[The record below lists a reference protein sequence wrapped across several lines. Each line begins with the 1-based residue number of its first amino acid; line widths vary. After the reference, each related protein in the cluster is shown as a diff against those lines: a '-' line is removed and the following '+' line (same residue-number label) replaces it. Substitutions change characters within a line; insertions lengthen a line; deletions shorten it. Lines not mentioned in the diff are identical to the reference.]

1 MEQPGMLPSGDFPVR
16 GCRGQIRAYI
26 KRGRRNTHVPDLVF
40 PRRAAGQSGKHTPHY
55 GKEENAPLKT
65 RYKIL
70 ALVLALLCL
79 LSFPCPAVLAAEP
92 EGNEP
97 AEEAESSAEEV
108 PEEEAAE
115 EPEQT
120 APTVPLAKAPMLKAA
135 AATALITFDYVYDSA
150 GQYVYY
156 QHPFYYNGGPTGGY
170 GDMRLNDFA
179 NGQEAYCIEPGIML
193 AHGDVLR
200 SDVIDIWNSFSYE
213 QQNAIKLALLCGRAG
228 NSSNLPGTPSCQQT
242 ATQMLIWE
250 FITGARQPSP
260 PYARGNDE
268 IYTCLVS
275 NGQNAEIGQIYDTI
289 LSYMLSYMTLPSFMT
304 AVSASAPQ
312 EELSYDG
319 TTYSITL
326 TDTNSVIGNYSFSA
340 SDAVVSVEV
349 SGNQLILRSASP
361 ISAPVT
367 VVATRN
373 SAYTAA
379 STFTPYGSTTR
390 QDIVVGVEAV
400 GGMTGYLTLKANHKE
415 FRITVTKEDS
425 LTGMAQGD
433 GTLAGAV
440 YGLYHSDTLIET
452 CTTDA
457 NGQFTTG
464 YYEAGEGWTI
474 REIAPSPGYLL
485 DTTVYPVPATADQ
498 LPTIKNDLTLTVKE
512 NPILGQ
518 FSISKLA
525 VNSAAGTEAPET
537 GATFEV
543 FPKSAGSYDAA
554 AESERDI
561 LTCGEN
567 GTAQSKLLP
576 YGVYIVRQLSG
587 WKGYALDATLHEVNI
602 SSDGETVSIQL
613 RNEIFK
619 GSLTI
624 RKVDK
629 DTEQALLGARF
640 RLLDNAGNPF
650 AEGTTDESG
659 VLTFDNL
666 PFGDYYLEELEA
678 PNGYKIDRT
687 PYVFSVTADGQ
698 KIEIRRENTRIPGS
712 VTVAK
717 TDSSG
722 NPIPGAAFRLEYS
735 EDGEAWTPVFHADVP
750 AKEIGGCT
758 SEGLSDGMLITGADG
773 IAVFGGLRADKNVHY
788 RITENATVNGYVLLT
803 EPVEIGT
810 LPRENEE
817 SPIYDVS
824 VTVNNSPT
832 YLLPMTGGAGL
843 WPVLSAGF
851 AAACMGLF
859 LIIISKNKRR
869 DCMQ

>member
-1 MEQPGMLPSGDFPVR
+1 MEQHGTLPSGDFPVR

-26 KRGRRNTHVPDLVF
+26 KRGRRNTHVPNLVF
-40 PRRAAGQSGKHTPHY
+40 SRSTAGQSGRHTPHY
-55 GKEENAPLKT
+55 GKEENTPLKT
-65 RYKIL
+65 RYKIP
-70 ALVLALLCL
+70 ALILALLCL

-92 EGNEP
+92 EGD
-97 AEEAESSAEEV
+97 ESV
-108 PEEEAAE
+108 EEAAPSAEDVQE
-115 EPEQT
+115 EEGAEQPEL
-120 APTVPLAKAPMLKAA
+120 TVPLTKAPMLKAA

-200 SDVIDIWNSFSYE
+200 SDVIDVWNSFSYE

-228 NSSNLPGTPSCQQT
+228 NSSHLPGTPSCQQT

-250 FITGARQPSP
+250 LVTGARQPSP

-289 LSYMLSYMTLPSFMT
+289 LSYMLSYMTLPSFMS
-304 AVSASAPQ
+304 AVSTTAPQ
-312 EELSYDG
+312 EELPYDG
-319 TTYSITL
+319 STYSLTL
-326 TDTNSVIGNYSFSA
+326 TDTNNVIGNYSFSA
-340 SDAVVSVEV
+340 LDTAVSVEV

-361 ISAPVT
+361 LSAPVS

-415 FRITVTKEDS
+415 FRIAVTKEDG
-425 LTGMAQGD
+425 LTGIAQGD

-512 NPILGQ
+512 NPILGR

-543 FPKSAGSYDAA
+543 FPKSAGNYDAA
-554 AESERDI
+554 AETERDI
-561 LTCGEN
+561 LTCGED

-576 YGVYIVRQLSG
+576 YAVYIVRQLSG
-587 WKGYALDATLHEVNI
+587 WEGYALDTTRHEVNI

-678 PNGYKIDRT
+678 PDGYKADTT

-717 TDSSG
+717 TDSGG

-735 EDGEAWTPVFHADVP
+735 EDGESWTPVFHTEVP
-750 AKEIGGCT
+750 AKEVGGCT
-758 SEGLSDGMLITGADG
+758 SEGLSDGILITGDDG
-773 IAVFGGLRADKNVHY
+773 IAIFDGLRADKNVRY
-788 RITENATVNGYVLLT
+788 RITEIATVNGYVLLT
-803 EPVEIGT
+803 EPVELGT
-810 LPRENEE
+810 LPRENEDN
-817 SPIYDVS
+817 PIYDVS

>member
-1 MEQPGMLPSGDFPVR
+1 MEQPGTLPSGDFPVR

-26 KRGRRNTHVPDLVF
+26 KRGRRNTHVPDLFF
-40 PRRAAGQSGKHTPHY
+40 PRSAAGRIREHTPHY
-55 GKEENAPLKT
+55 GKEENTPLKT

-70 ALVLALLCL
+70 ALILALLCL

-92 EGNEP
+92 EGDEP
-97 AEEAESSAEEV
+97 AEEASAEEV
-108 PEEEAAE
+108 PEEEPAE

-120 APTVPLAKAPMLKAA
+120 TPTVPLAKAPMLKAA

-156 QHPFYYNGGPTGGY
+156 QHPFYYNGGPTGGN

-200 SDVIDIWNSFSYE
+200 SDVIDVWNSFSYE

-228 NSSNLPGTPSCQQT
+228 NSSRLPGTPSCQQT

-250 FITGARQPSP
+250 FVTGVRQPSP
-260 PYARGNDE
+260 PYTRSNDE

-289 LSYMLSYMTLPSFMT
+289 LSYMLSYMTLPSFMS
-304 AVSASAPQ
+304 AVSTTAPQ
-312 EELSYDG
+312 EELPYDG
-319 TTYSITL
+319 STYSLTL
-326 TDTNSVIGNYSFSA
+326 TDTNNVIGNYSFSA
-340 SDAVVSVEV
+340 SDTAVSVEV

-361 ISAPVT
+361 LSAPVT

-485 DTTVYPVPATADQ
+485 DTAVYPVPTAADQ
-498 LPTIKNDLTLTVKE
+498 LPSIKNDLTLTVKE
-512 NPILGQ
+512 TPILGRL
-518 FSISKLA
+518 SISKLA
-525 VNSAAGTEAPET
+525 ANSTAGTEAPE
-537 GATFEV
+537 AEASFEV
-543 FPKSAGSYDAA
+543 FLKSAGSYGAA
-554 AESERDI
+554 AETERDI

-576 YGVYIVRQLSG
+576 YGVYIVRQMSG
-587 WKGYALDATLHEVNI
+587 WDGYVLDTTLHEVSI
-602 SSDGETVSIQL
+602 SSDGETVSLQL

-619 GSLTI
+619 GLLTI
-624 RKVDK
+624 QKMDK
-629 DTEQALLGARF
+629 NTGQALPGARF
-640 RLLDNAGNPF
+640 RLLDSTGNPF
-650 AEGTTDESG
+650 AEGMTDANGILVFE
-659 VLTFDNL
+659 NI

-678 PNGYKIDRT
+678 PDGYKADTT

-735 EDGEAWTPVFHADVP
+735 EDGEIWTPVFHSDVP
-750 AKEIGGCT
+750 AMEIGGCT
-758 SEGLSDGMLITGADG
+758 SEGLSDGMLITGAEG
-773 IAVFGGLRADKNVHY
+773 RAVFEGLRADKNVRY
-788 RITENATVNGYVLLT
+788 RITEIATVNGYVLLT
-803 EPVEIGT
+803 EPVELGT
-810 LPRENEE
+810 LPRESEE
-817 SPIYDVS
+817 STIYNVS
-824 VTVNNSPT
+824 VTISNSPT
-832 YLLPMTGGAGL
+832 YLLPMTGGTGL

-859 LIIISKNKRR
+859 LIAISKNKRR

>member
-1 MEQPGMLPSGDFPVR
+1 MEQRGTLPSGDFPVR

-26 KRGRRNTHVPDLVF
+26 KRGRRDTYVPNLVF
-40 PRRAAGQSGKHTPHY
+40 PRRAAGRIREHTPHY
-55 GKEENAPLKT
+55 GKEENTPLKT

-92 EGNEP
+92 EGD
-97 AEEAESSAEEV
+97 ESV
-108 PEEEAAE
+108 EEAAPSAEDVQE
-115 EPEQT
+115 EEGAEQPEQT
-120 APTVPLAKAPMLKAA
+120 IPLAKAPMLKAA

-200 SDVIDIWNSFSYE
+200 SDVIDVWNSFSYE

-228 NSSNLPGTPSCQQT
+228 NSSHLPGTPSCQQT

-250 FITGARQPSP
+250 FVTGARQPSP
-260 PYARGNDE
+260 PYTRGNDE

-304 AVSASAPQ
+304 AVSTTAPQ
-312 EELSYDG
+312 EELPYDG
-319 TTYSITL
+319 STYSLTL
-326 TDTNSVIGNYSFSA
+326 TDTNNVIGNYSFSA
-340 SDAVVSVEV
+340 SDTAVSVEV

-361 ISAPVT
+361 LSAPVT

-415 FRITVTKEDS
+415 FRITVTKEDG
-425 LTGMAQGD
+425 LTGTAQGD

-440 YGLYHSDTLIET
+440 YGLYHGDTLIET

-543 FPKSAGSYDAA
+543 FPKSVGSYEAA

-576 YGVYIVRQLSG
+576 YGVYIIRQLSG
-587 WKGYALDATLHEVNI
+587 WEGYVLDTTLHEVNI
-602 SSDGETVSIQL
+602 TSDGETVSLSI
-613 RNEIFK
+613 RNEIYK

-624 RKVDK
+624 QKVDK
-629 DTEQALLGARF
+629 DSGQALPDARF
-640 RLLDNAGNPF
+640 RLLDSTGNPF
-650 AEGTTDESG
+650 AEGMTDTNGILLFE
-659 VLTFDNL
+659 NI

-678 PNGYKIDRT
+678 PDGYKADTT

-735 EDGEAWTPVFHADVP
+735 EDGETWMPVFYSDIP
-750 AKEIGGCT
+750 AKEVGGCT
-758 SEGLSDGMLITGADG
+758 SESLSDGMLITGDDG
-773 IAVFGGLRADKNVHY
+773 IAVFGGLRAGDGILY
-788 RITENATVNGYVLLT
+788 RVTEIATVNGYVLLT
-803 EPVEIGT
+803 EPVELGT
-810 LPRENEE
+810 LPRESEE
-817 SPIYDVS
+817 STIYNVS
-824 VTVNNSPT
+824 VTISNSPT
-832 YLLPMTGGAGL
+832 YLLPMTGGTGL

>member
-1 MEQPGMLPSGDFPVR
+1 MEQHGTLPSGDFPVR

-26 KRGRRNTHVPDLVF
+26 KRGRRNTHVPDLFF
-40 PRRAAGQSGKHTPHY
+40 PRSAAGRIYEHTPHY
-55 GKEENAPLKT
+55 GKEENTPLKT

-70 ALVLALLCL
+70 ALVLALFCL

-92 EGNEP
+92 EDGEL
-97 AEEAESSAEEV
+97 AEDAASSVEEAQGEEGTEQ
-108 PEEEAAE
+108 PEL
-115 EPEQT
+115 
-120 APTVPLAKAPMLKAA
+120 TVPLAKAPMLKAA

-200 SDVIDIWNSFSYE
+200 SDVIDVWNSFSYE

-250 FITGARQPSP
+250 FVTGARQPSP

-289 LSYMLSYMTLPSFMT
+289 LSYMLSYMTPPSFMS
-304 AVSASAPQ
+304 AVSTTAPQ
-312 EELSYDG
+312 EELPYDG
-319 TTYSITL
+319 STYSLTL
-326 TDTNSVIGNYSFSA
+326 TDTNNVIGNYSFSA
-340 SDAVVSVEV
+340 SDTAVSAEV
-349 SGNQLILRSASP
+349 SGNRLILRSTSP
-361 ISAPVT
+361 LSAPVT

-400 GGMTGYLTLKANHKE
+400 GGMTGYLTLKANRKE
-415 FRITVTKEDS
+415 FRITVTKEDGI
-425 LTGMAQGD
+425 TGTAQGD

-440 YGLYHSDTLIET
+440 YGLYHGDTLIET

-464 YYEAGEGWTI
+464 YYEAGDDWTI

-485 DTTVYPVPATADQ
+485 DTTVYPVSATADQ
-498 LPTIKNDLTLTVKE
+498 LPSIKNDLALTVKE
-512 NPILGQ
+512 TPILGRL
-518 FSISKLA
+518 SISKLA
-525 VNSAAGTEAPET
+525 VNSTAGTEAPET
-537 GATFEV
+537 GASFEV
-543 FPKSAGSYDAA
+543 FRKAAGSYDAA
-554 AESERDI
+554 AETERDV
-561 LTCGEN
+561 LTCGED
-567 GTAQSKLLP
+567 GVALSKMLP

-587 WKGYALDATLHEVNI
+587 WEGYVLDDTLHEVNI
-602 SSDGETVSIQL
+602 ASDGETVPIQL

-624 RKVDK
+624 QKVDK
-629 DTEQALLGARF
+629 DSGQALPGARF
-640 RLLDNAGNPF
+640 RLLDSAGNPF
-650 AEGTTDESG
+650 AEGTTDANGILVFE
-659 VLTFDNL
+659 NI
-666 PFGDYYLEELEA
+666 PFGNYYLEELEA
-678 PNGYKIDRT
+678 PDGYKADMT

-722 NPIPGAAFRLEYS
+722 APIPGAAFLLEYS
-735 EDGEAWTPVFHADVP
+735 EDGEIWTPVLHTDVP
-750 AKEIGGCT
+750 AKEVGGCT
-758 SEGLSDGMLITGADG
+758 SDGLSDGMLITGADG
-773 IAVFGGLRADKNVHY
+773 IAIFNGLRAGNGILY
-788 RITENATVNGYVLLT
+788 RVTEIATVNGYVLLT
-803 EPVEIGT
+803 EPVELGA
-810 LPRENEE
+810 LPRESEE
-817 SPIYDVS
+817 STIYDVS
-824 VTVNNSPT
+824 VTVSNAPT
-832 YLLPMTGGAGL
+832 YLLPMTGGTGL

-851 AAACMGLF
+851 AVACMGLF
-859 LIIISKNKRR
+859 LISVSKNKRR

>member
-26 KRGRRNTHVPDLVF
+26 ESERRNANVPDLVF
-40 PRRAAGQSGKHTPHY
+40 PRSAAGRIYEHTPHY
-55 GKEENAPLKT
+55 GKEENTPLKT

-92 EGNEP
+92 EGD
-97 AEEAESSAEEV
+97 ESV
-108 PEEEAAE
+108 EEAAPSAEDVQE
-115 EPEQT
+115 EEGAEQPEL
-120 APTVPLAKAPMLKAA
+120 TVPLTKAPMLKAA

-200 SDVIDIWNSFSYE
+200 SDVIDVWNSFSYE

-228 NSSNLPGTPSCQQT
+228 NSSHLPGTPSCQQT

-250 FITGARQPSP
+250 FVTGARQPSP
-260 PYARGNDE
+260 PYTRGNDE

-304 AVSASAPQ
+304 AVSSSAPQ

-326 TDTNSVIGNYSFSA
+326 TDTNNVIENYSFSA
-340 SDAVVSVEV
+340 SDTVVSVAV

-361 ISAPVT
+361 LSAPVS

-425 LTGMAQGD
+425 LTGMAQGN

-440 YGLYHSDTLIET
+440 YGLYHGDTLIET

-485 DTTVYPVPATADQ
+485 DMTVYPIPAATDQ
-498 LPTIKNDLTLTVKE
+498 LPSIKNDLTLTVKE
-512 NPILGQ
+512 TPIFGRL
-518 FSISKLA
+518 SISKLA

-543 FPKSAGSYDAA
+543 FPKSAGSYEAA

-587 WKGYALDATLHEVNI
+587 WEGYVIDPTLHEVNI
-602 SSDGETVSIQL
+602 SFDGETVSLAI

-629 DTEQALLGARF
+629 DSGQALPGARF
-640 RLLDNAGNPF
+640 RLLDSAGNPF
-650 AEGTTDESG
+650 AEGMTDANG
-659 VLTFDNL
+659 ILVFDNI
-666 PFGDYYLEELEA
+666 PFGDYYFEELEA
-678 PNGYKIDRT
+678 PDGYKADTT

-717 TDSSG
+717 TDSGG

-735 EDGEAWTPVFHADVP
+735 EDGESWTPAFHTEVP
-750 AKEIGGCT
+750 AKEVGGCT
-758 SEGLSDGMLITGADG
+758 SEGLSDGILITGDDG
-773 IAVFGGLRADKNVHY
+773 IAIFDGLRADKNVRY
-788 RITENATVNGYVLLT
+788 RITEIATVNGYVLLT
-803 EPVEIGT
+803 EPVELGT
-810 LPRENEE
+810 LPRENEDKL
-817 SPIYDVS
+817 IYDVS

-851 AAACMGLF
+851 AVACMGLF
-859 LIIISKNKRR
+859 LIIVSKNKRR

>member
-1 MEQPGMLPSGDFPVR
+1 MEQPGTLPSGDFPVR

-26 KRGRRNTHVPDLVF
+26 KRGRRNTHVPDLFF
-40 PRRAAGQSGKHTPHY
+40 PRRAAGRIREHTPHY
-55 GKEENAPLKT
+55 GKEENTPLKT

-70 ALVLALLCL
+70 ALVLALFCL

-92 EGNEP
+92 EGDESV
-97 AEEAESSAEEV
+97 EETAPSAEDV
-108 PEEEAAE
+108 QEEEGAE
-115 EPEQT
+115 QPELT
-120 APTVPLAKAPMLKAA
+120 IPLTKAPMLKAA

-200 SDVIDIWNSFSYE
+200 SDVIDVWNSFSYE

-228 NSSNLPGTPSCQQT
+228 NSTNLPGTPSCQQT

-250 FITGARQPSP
+250 FVTGARQPSP
-260 PYARGNDE
+260 PYTRGNDE

-304 AVSASAPQ
+304 AVSSSAPQ

-319 TTYSITL
+319 NTYSLAL
-326 TDTNSVIGNYSFSA
+326 TDTNNVTGNYSFAA
-340 SDAVVSVEV
+340 SDTAVSVAV

-361 ISAPVT
+361 LSAPVT

-440 YGLYHSDTLIET
+440 YGLYHGDTLIET

-485 DTTVYPVPATADQ
+485 DMTVYPVPATADQ

-512 NPILGQ
+512 NPILGR

-543 FPKSAGSYDAA
+543 FPKSAGSYEAA

-587 WKGYALDATLHEVNI
+587 WEGYVLDTTLHEVNI
-602 SSDGETVSIQL
+602 TSDGETVSLSI
-613 RNEIFK
+613 RNEIYK

-624 RKVDK
+624 QKVDK
-629 DTEQALLGARF
+629 DSGQALPDARF
-640 RLLDNAGNPF
+640 RLLDSTGNPF
-650 AEGTTDESG
+650 AEGMTDANGILLFE
-659 VLTFDNL
+659 NI

-678 PNGYKIDRT
+678 PDGYKADTT

-735 EDGEAWTPVFHADVP
+735 EDGETWMPVFYSDIP
-750 AKEIGGCT
+750 AKEVGGCT
-758 SEGLSDGMLITGADG
+758 SEGLSDGMLITGDDG
-773 IAVFGGLRADKNVHY
+773 IAVFGGLRAGDGILY
-788 RITENATVNGYVLLT
+788 RVTEIATVNGYVLLT
-803 EPVEIGT
+803 EPVELGT
-810 LPRENEE
+810 LPRENEDN
-817 SPIYDVS
+817 PIYDVS

>member
-1 MEQPGMLPSGDFPVR
+1 MEQPGTLPSGDFPVR

-26 KRGRRNTHVPDLVF
+26 KSERRNMHVPDLVF
-40 PRRAAGQSGKHTPHY
+40 PRSAAGRIREHTPHY
-55 GKEENAPLKT
+55 GKEENTPLKT

-70 ALVLALLCL
+70 ALIFALLCL

-92 EGNEP
+92 EESEFAEDAAP
-97 AEEAESSAEEV
+97 FVEEAQ
-108 PEEEAAE
+108 EEEDAE
-115 EPEQT
+115 EPEQ
-120 APTVPLAKAPMLKAA
+120 TVPLAKAPMLKAA

-193 AHGDVLR
+193 THGDVLR
-200 SDVIDIWNSFSYE
+200 SDVIDVWNSFSYE

-228 NSSNLPGTPSCQQT
+228 NSSHLPGTPSCQQT

-250 FITGARQPSP
+250 FVTGARQPSP
-260 PYARGNDE
+260 PYTRGNDE

-304 AVSASAPQ
+304 AVSTSAPQ

-319 TTYSITL
+319 STYSLTL
-326 TDTNSVIGNYSFSA
+326 TDTNNVIGNYSFSA
-340 SDAVVSVEV
+340 LDSAVSAEV
-349 SGNQLILRSASP
+349 SGNRLILRSASP
-361 ISAPVT
+361 LSAPVT

-400 GGMTGYLTLKANHKE
+400 GGMTGYLTLKANRKE
-415 FRITVTKEDS
+415 FRVAVTKEDGI
-425 LTGMAQGD
+425 TGTAQGD

-440 YGLYHSDTLIET
+440 YGLYHRDTLIET
-452 CTTDA
+452 STTDA
-457 NGQFTTG
+457 NGQFITG
-464 YYEAGEGWTI
+464 YYEAGDDWAI
-474 REIAPSPGYLL
+474 REITPSPGYLL
-485 DTTVYPVPATADQ
+485 DTTVYPVPAAADQ
-498 LPTIKNDLTLTVKE
+498 LPSIKNDLSLTVKE
-512 NPILGQ
+512 TPILGRL
-518 FSISKLA
+518 SISKLA
-525 VNSAAGTEAPET
+525 VNSTAGTEAPE
-537 GATFEV
+537 AWASFEV
-543 FPKSAGSYDAA
+543 FRKAAGSYNAA
-554 AESERDI
+554 AEAERDI
-561 LTCGEN
+561 LTCGED

-576 YGVYIVRQLSG
+576 YGIYIVRQLSG
-587 WKGYALDATLHEVNI
+587 WEGYILDTTLHEVNI
-602 SSDGETVSIQL
+602 TSDGETVSLPL

-629 DTEQALLGARF
+629 DSGQALPGAQF
-640 RLLDNAGNPF
+640 RLLDSTGNPF
-650 AEGTTDESG
+650 AEGTTDVNGILLFE
-659 VLTFDNL
+659 NI

-722 NPIPGAAFRLEYS
+722 NPIPGAAFRLEHS
-735 EDGEAWTPVFHADVP
+735 EDGESWTPVFYSDIP

-758 SEGLSDGMLITGADG
+758 SDGISDGMLITGADG
-773 IAVFGGLRADKNVHY
+773 IAIFDGLRADDGVLY
-788 RITENATVNGYVLLT
+788 RVTEIATVNGYVLLT
-803 EPVEIGT
+803 EPVELGT
-810 LPRENEE
+810 LPRENEDG
-817 SPIYDVS
+817 PIYDVS
-824 VTVNNSPT
+824 VTISNSPT

-859 LIIISKNKRR
+859 LIAISKNKRR

>member
-1 MEQPGMLPSGDFPVR
+1 M
-16 GCRGQIRAYI
+16 
-26 KRGRRNTHVPDLVF
+26 
-40 PRRAAGQSGKHTPHY
+40 
-55 GKEENAPLKT
+55 KT

-70 ALVLALLCL
+70 ALILALLCL

-92 EGNEP
+92 EGD
-97 AEEAESSAEEV
+97 ESV
-108 PEEEAAE
+108 EEAAPSAEDVQE
-115 EPEQT
+115 EEGAKQPEL
-120 APTVPLAKAPMLKAA
+120 TVPLTKAPMLKAA

-200 SDVIDIWNSFSYE
+200 SDVIDVWNSFSYE

-228 NSSNLPGTPSCQQT
+228 NSTNLPGTPSCQQT

-250 FITGARQPSP
+250 FVTGARQPSP
-260 PYARGNDE
+260 PYTRGNDE

-304 AVSASAPQ
+304 AVSSSAPQ

-326 TDTNSVIGNYSFSA
+326 TDTNNVIGNYSFTA
-340 SDAVVSVEV
+340 SDTAVSAEV
-349 SGNQLILRSASP
+349 TENRLFLRSVSP
-361 ISAPVT
+361 LSAPVT
-367 VVATRN
+367 VVAIRN

-390 QDIVVGVEAV
+390 QNIVVGVEAV
-400 GGMTGYLTLKANHKE
+400 GGMTGYLTLKANRKE
-415 FRITVTKEDS
+415 FRITVTKEDGI
-425 LTGMAQGD
+425 TGTAQGD
-433 GTLAGAV
+433 GTLTGAV
-440 YGLYHSDTLIET
+440 YGLYHGDTLIET

-464 YYEAGEGWTI
+464 YYEAGEGWMI
-474 REIAPSPGYLL
+474 QEIAPSPGYLL
-485 DTTVYPVPATADQ
+485 DMTVYPVPATADQ

-512 NPILGQ
+512 NPILGR

-554 AESERDI
+554 AETERDI
-561 LTCGEN
+561 LTCGED

-587 WKGYALDATLHEVNI
+587 WEGYALDTTRHEVNI

-624 RKVDK
+624 RKVDM

-678 PNGYKIDRT
+678 PDGYKADTT

-735 EDGEAWTPVFHADVP
+735 EDGESWTPVFHTEVP
-750 AKEIGGCT
+750 AKEVGGCT
-758 SEGLSDGMLITGADG
+758 SEGLSDGMLITGDDG
-773 IAVFGGLRADKNVHY
+773 IAVFGGLRAGDGILY
-788 RITENATVNGYVLLT
+788 RVTEIATVNGYVLLT
-803 EPVEIGT
+803 EPVELGT
-810 LPRENEE
+810 LPRENEDKL
-817 SPIYDVS
+817 IYDVS

-832 YLLPMTGGAGL
+832 YLLPMTGGTGL

>member
-1 MEQPGMLPSGDFPVR
+1 MEQHGTLPSGDFPVR

-40 PRRAAGQSGKHTPHY
+40 PRSAAGQSGRHTQHY
-55 GKEENAPLKT
+55 GKEENTPLKT

-70 ALVLALLCL
+70 ALILALLCL
-79 LSFPCPAVLAAEP
+79 LRFPCPAVLAAEP
-92 EGNEP
+92 EDGELPETAEASEEAQEEEP
-97 AEEAESSAEEV
+97 AK
-108 PEEEAAE
+108 

-120 APTVPLAKAPMLKAA
+120 IPLAKAPMLKAA

-200 SDVIDIWNSFSYE
+200 SDVIDVWNSFSYE

-228 NSSNLPGTPSCQQT
+228 NSSHLPGTPSCQQT

-250 FITGARQPSP
+250 LVTGARQPSP
-260 PYARGNDE
+260 PYTRGNDE

-289 LSYMLSYMTLPSFMT
+289 LSYMLSYMTLPSFMS
-304 AVSASAPQ
+304 AVSSSAPQ
-312 EELSYDG
+312 EELSNDG

-326 TDTNSVIGNYSFSA
+326 TDTNNVIENYSFSA
-340 SDAVVSVEV
+340 SDTVVSVAV

-361 ISAPVT
+361 LSAPVT

-400 GGMTGYLTLKANHKE
+400 GGMTGYLTLKANRKE
-415 FRITVTKEDS
+415 FRISVTKEDGI
-425 LTGMAQGD
+425 TGTAQGD
-433 GTLAGAV
+433 GTLAEAV
-440 YGLYHSDTLIET
+440 YGLYHGNTLIET

-464 YYEAGEGWTI
+464 YYETGDDWTI

-485 DTTVYPVPATADQ
+485 DTTVYPVPAAADQ
-498 LPTIKNDLTLTVKE
+498 LPSIKNDLTQTVKE
-512 NPILGQ
+512 NPILGRL
-518 FSISKLA
+518 SISKLA
-525 VNSAAGTEAPET
+525 VDSTAGTEAPE
-537 GATFEV
+537 AEASFEV
-543 FPKSAGSYDAA
+543 FLKSAGSYDAA
-554 AESERDI
+554 AETERDI
-561 LTCGEN
+561 LTCGED
-567 GTAQSKLLP
+567 GTAQSKMLP
-576 YGVYIVRQLSG
+576 YGVYLVRQLSG
-587 WKGYALDATLHEVNI
+587 WEGYALDTTLHEVNI
-602 SSDGETVSIQL
+602 SSDGETVSIQF

-629 DTEQALLGARF
+629 DTEQALPGARF
-640 RLLDNAGNPF
+640 RLLDSTGNPF
-650 AEGTTDESG
+650 AEGTTDENG
-659 VLTFDNL
+659 ILVFENI

-678 PNGYKIDRT
+678 SDGYKADTT
-687 PYVFSVTADGQ
+687 PYVFSVTTDGQ
-698 KIEIRRENTRIPGS
+698 RIEVRRENTRIPGS

-735 EDGEAWTPVFHADVP
+735 EDGEIWTPVLHTDVP
-750 AKEIGGCT
+750 AKEVGGCT
-758 SEGLSDGMLITGADG
+758 SDGLSDGTLITGADG
-773 IAVFGGLRADKNVHY
+773 IAIFNGLRAGDGVLY
-788 RITENATVNGYVLLT
+788 RVTEIATVNGYVLLT
-803 EPVEIGT
+803 EAVELGT
-810 LPRENEE
+810 LPRESEE
-817 SPIYDVS
+817 STIYDVS
-824 VTVNNSPT
+824 VTVSNAPT
-832 YLLPMTGGAGL
+832 YLLPMTGGTGL

-859 LIIISKNKRR
+859 LISVSKNKRR

>member
-1 MEQPGMLPSGDFPVR
+1 MEQHGTLPSGDFPVR

-40 PRRAAGQSGKHTPHY
+40 PRSAAGRIREHTPHY
-55 GKEENAPLKT
+55 GKEENTPLKT
-65 RYKIL
+65 QYKIL

-92 EGNEP
+92 EGD
-97 AEEAESSAEEV
+97 ESV
-108 PEEEAAE
+108 EEAAPSAEDVQE
-115 EPEQT
+115 EEGAEQPEQT
-120 APTVPLAKAPMLKAA
+120 IPLAKAPMLKAA
-135 AATALITFDYVYDSA
+135 TATALITFDYVYDSA

-200 SDVIDIWNSFSYE
+200 SDVIDVWNSFSYE

-304 AVSASAPQ
+304 AMSGNAPQ

-319 TTYSITL
+319 SAYSLTL
-326 TDTNSVIGNYSFSA
+326 TDTNNVIGNYSFTA
-340 SDAVVSVEV
+340 SDTAVSTEV
-349 SGNQLILRSASP
+349 TGNRLFLRSASP
-361 ISAPVT
+361 LSAPVT

-425 LTGMAQGD
+425 LTEMAQGD

-440 YGLYHSDTLIET
+440 YGLYHGDTLIET

-485 DTTVYPVPATADQ
+485 DMTVYPVPATADQ

-512 NPILGQ
+512 NPILGR

-525 VNSAAGTEAPET
+525 MNSAAGTEAPET

-543 FPKSAGSYDAA
+543 FPKSAGSYEAA

-576 YGVYIVRQLSG
+576 YGVYIIRQLSG
-587 WKGYALDATLHEVNI
+587 WEGYVLDTTLHEVNI
-602 SSDGETVSIQL
+602 TSDGETISLSI

-629 DTEQALLGARF
+629 DSGQALPDARF
-640 RLLDNAGNPF
+640 RLLNSTGNPF

-735 EDGEAWTPVFHADVP
+735 EDGESWTPVFHTEVS
-750 AKEIGGCT
+750 AKEVGGCT

-773 IAVFGGLRADKNVHY
+773 IAFFGGLRADKNVHY

-803 EPVEIGT
+803 EPVELGT
-810 LPRENEE
+810 LPRENEDN
-817 SPIYDVS
+817 PIYDVS

-832 YLLPMTGGAGL
+832 YLLPMTGGTGL

-859 LIIISKNKRR
+859 LIAISKNKRR

>member
-26 KRGRRNTHVPDLVF
+26 KRGRRNTHVPDLFF
-40 PRRAAGQSGKHTPHY
+40 PRSAAGRIREHTPHY
-55 GKEENAPLKT
+55 GKEENTPLKT
-65 RYKIL
+65 RYRIL
-70 ALVLALLCL
+70 VLILALLCL

-92 EGNEP
+92 EGD
-97 AEEAESSAEEV
+97 ESV
-108 PEEEAAE
+108 EEAAPSAEDVQE
-115 EPEQT
+115 EEGAEQPEQT
-120 APTVPLAKAPMLKAA
+120 IPLAKAPMLKAA

-200 SDVIDIWNSFSYE
+200 SDVIDVWNSFSYE

-228 NSSNLPGTPSCQQT
+228 NSTNLPGTPSCQQT

-250 FITGARQPSP
+250 FVTGARQPSP
-260 PYARGNDE
+260 PYTRGNDE

-289 LSYMLSYMTLPSFMT
+289 LSYMLSYMTLPSFIT
-304 AVSASAPQ
+304 AVSSSAPQ
-312 EELSYDG
+312 EELTYDG
-319 TTYSITL
+319 TTYSLTL
-326 TDTNSVIGNYSFSA
+326 ADTNNVIGNYSFSA
-340 SDAVVSVEV
+340 SDTVVSVEV

-361 ISAPVT
+361 LSAPVA

-400 GGMTGYLTLKANHKE
+400 GGMTGYLTLKANRKE
-415 FRITVTKEDS
+415 FRVTVTKENG
-425 LTGMAQGD
+425 LTGTVQGD

-440 YGLYHSDTLIET
+440 YGLYNGDTLIET

-464 YYEAGEGWTI
+464 YYEAGDDWTI

-485 DTTVYPVPATADQ
+485 DTTVYPIPAAADQ
-498 LPTIKNDLTLTVKE
+498 LPTIKNDLSLTVKE
-512 NPILGQ
+512 TPILGRL
-518 FSISKLA
+518 SISKLA
-525 VNSAAGTEAPET
+525 VNSIAGTETPEA

-543 FPKSAGSYDAA
+543 FLKSAGSYDAA
-554 AESERDI
+554 AESERDV
-561 LTCGEN
+561 LTCGED
-567 GTAQSKLLP
+567 GIALSKMLP

-587 WKGYALDATLHEVNI
+587 WEGYVLDTTLHEVNI
-602 SSDGETVSIQL
+602 ASDGESVSLAI

-624 RKVDK
+624 QKVDK
-629 DTEQALLGARF
+629 DSGQALPGARF
-640 RLLDNAGNPF
+640 RLLDSAGNPF
-650 AEGTTDESG
+650 AEGTTDANGILVFE
-659 VLTFDNL
+659 NI

-678 PNGYKIDRT
+678 PDGYKADTT

-722 NPIPGAAFRLEYS
+722 NTIPGAAFRLEYS
-735 EDGEAWTPVFHADVP
+735 EDGEAWTPVFHTDVP

-758 SEGLSDGMLITGADG
+758 SEGLSDGMLITGENG
-773 IAVFGGLRADKNVHY
+773 IAIFDGLRADNNVRY
-788 RITENATVNGYVLLT
+788 RITEIATVNGYVLLT

-810 LPRENEE
+810 LPREGED

-824 VTVNNSPT
+824 VTVSNSPT
-832 YLLPMTGGAGL
+832 YLLPMTGGTGL

>member
-1 MEQPGMLPSGDFPVR
+1 M
-16 GCRGQIRAYI
+16 
-26 KRGRRNTHVPDLVF
+26 
-40 PRRAAGQSGKHTPHY
+40 
-55 GKEENAPLKT
+55 KT

-70 ALVLALLCL
+70 ALILALLCL

-92 EGNEP
+92 EGD
-97 AEEAESSAEEV
+97 ESV
-108 PEEEAAE
+108 EEAAPSAEDVQE
-115 EPEQT
+115 EEGAEQPEQT
-120 APTVPLAKAPMLKAA
+120 IPLAKAPMLKAA

-200 SDVIDIWNSFSYE
+200 SDVIDVWNSFSYE

-260 PYARGNDE
+260 PYTRGNDE

-304 AVSASAPQ
+304 AVSTTAPQ
-312 EELSYDG
+312 EELPYDG
-319 TTYSITL
+319 STYSLTL
-326 TDTNSVIGNYSFSA
+326 TDTNNVIGNYSFSA
-340 SDAVVSVEV
+340 SDTAVSVEV
-349 SGNQLILRSASP
+349 SGNQLILRSVSP
-361 ISAPVT
+361 LSAPVT

-415 FRITVTKEDS
+415 FRITVTKEDG
-425 LTGMAQGD
+425 LTGTAQGD
-433 GTLAGAV
+433 GTLTGAV
-440 YGLYHSDTLIET
+440 YGLYHGDTLIEI

-485 DTTVYPVPATADQ
+485 DMTVYPVPATADQ

-512 NPILGQ
+512 NPILGR

-543 FPKSAGSYDAA
+543 FPKSAGSYEAA

-576 YGVYIVRQLSG
+576 YGVYIIRQLSG
-587 WKGYALDATLHEVNI
+587 WEGYVLDTTLHEVNI
-602 SSDGETVSIQL
+602 TSDGETVSLSI
-613 RNEIFK
+613 RNEIYK

-624 RKVDK
+624 QKVDK
-629 DTEQALLGARF
+629 DSGQALPDARF
-640 RLLDNAGNPF
+640 RLLDSTGNPF
-650 AEGTTDESG
+650 AEGVTDANGILLFE
-659 VLTFDNL
+659 NI

-678 PNGYKIDRT
+678 PDGYKADTT

-698 KIEIRRENTRIPGS
+698 KIGIRRENTRIPGS

-735 EDGEAWTPVFHADVP
+735 EDGESWTPVFHTEVP
-750 AKEIGGCT
+750 AKEVGGCT
-758 SEGLSDGMLITGADG
+758 SEGLSDGILITGDDG
-773 IAVFGGLRADKNVHY
+773 IAIFDGLRADKNVRY
-788 RITENATVNGYVLLT
+788 RITEIATVNGYVLLT

-810 LPRENEE
+810 LPRENEDKL
-817 SPIYDVS
+817 IYDVS

>member
-1 MEQPGMLPSGDFPVR
+1 MEQHGTLPSGDFPVR

-40 PRRAAGQSGKHTPHY
+40 PRSTAGQSGRHTPHY
-55 GKEENAPLKT
+55 GKEENTPLKT

-70 ALVLALLCL
+70 ALILALLCL

-92 EGNEP
+92 EGD
-97 AEEAESSAEEV
+97 ESV
-108 PEEEAAE
+108 EEAAPSAEDVQE
-115 EPEQT
+115 EEGAEQPEQT
-120 APTVPLAKAPMLKAA
+120 IPLAKAPMLKAA

-200 SDVIDIWNSFSYE
+200 SDVIDVWNSFSYE

-228 NSSNLPGTPSCQQT
+228 NSTNLPGTPSCQQT

-250 FITGARQPSP
+250 FVTGARQPSP
-260 PYARGNDE
+260 PYTRGNDE

-289 LSYMLSYMTLPSFMT
+289 LSYMPSFMT
-304 AVSASAPQ
+304 AVSTTAPQ
-312 EELSYDG
+312 EELPYDG
-319 TTYSITL
+319 STYSLTL
-326 TDTNSVIGNYSFSA
+326 TDTNNVIRNYSFSA
-340 SDAVVSVEV
+340 SDTAVSVEV
-349 SGNQLILRSASP
+349 SGNQLILRSVSP
-361 ISAPVT
+361 LSAPVT
-367 VVATRN
+367 VVAIRN

-390 QDIVVGVEAV
+390 QDIVVGVEAI
-400 GGMTGYLTLKANHKE
+400 GGMTGYLTLKANRKE
-415 FRITVTKEDS
+415 FRITVTKEDGI
-425 LTGMAQGD
+425 TGTAQGD
-433 GTLAGAV
+433 GTLTGAV
-440 YGLYHSDTLIET
+440 YGLYHGDTLIET

-485 DTTVYPVPATADQ
+485 DMTVYPVPATADQ

-512 NPILGQ
+512 NPILGR

-543 FPKSAGSYDAA
+543 FPKSAGSYEAA

-576 YGVYIVRQLSG
+576 YGVYIIRQLSG
-587 WKGYALDATLHEVNI
+587 WEGYVLDTTLHEVNI
-602 SSDGETVSIQL
+602 TSDGETVSLPL
-613 RNEIFK
+613 RNEIYK

-624 RKVDK
+624 QKVDK
-629 DTEQALLGARF
+629 DSGQALPDARF
-640 RLLDNAGNPF
+640 RLLDSTGNPF
-650 AEGTTDESG
+650 AEGMTDANGILLFE
-659 VLTFDNL
+659 NI

-735 EDGEAWTPVFHADVP
+735 EDGETWMPVFYSDIP
-750 AKEIGGCT
+750 AKEVGGCT
-758 SEGLSDGMLITGADG
+758 SEGLSDGMLITGDDG
-773 IAVFGGLRADKNVHY
+773 ITVFGGLRAGDGILY
-788 RITENATVNGYVLLT
+788 RVTEIATVNGYVLLT
-803 EPVEIGT
+803 EPVELGT
-810 LPRENEE
+810 LPRENEDN
-817 SPIYDVS
+817 PIYDVS

-859 LIIISKNKRR
+859 LIAISKNKRR

>member
-26 KRGRRNTHVPDLVF
+26 KRGRRDTHVPDLVF
-40 PRRAAGQSGKHTPHY
+40 PRSAAGWIYEHAPHY
-55 GKEENAPLKT
+55 GKEENTPLKT

-70 ALVLALLCL
+70 ALILALLCL

-92 EGNEP
+92 EGD
-97 AEEAESSAEEV
+97 ESV
-108 PEEEAAE
+108 EEAAPSAEDVQE
-115 EPEQT
+115 EEGAEQPEL
-120 APTVPLAKAPMLKAA
+120 TVPLTKAPMLKAA

-200 SDVIDIWNSFSYE
+200 SDVIDVWNSFSYE

-250 FITGARQPSP
+250 FVTGARQPSP
-260 PYARGNDE
+260 PYARANDE

-289 LSYMLSYMTLPSFMT
+289 LSYMLSYMTLPSFMS
-304 AVSASAPQ
+304 AVSTTAPQ
-312 EELSYDG
+312 EELPYDG
-319 TTYSITL
+319 STYSLTL
-326 TDTNSVIGNYSFSA
+326 TDTNNVIGNYSFSA
-340 SDAVVSVEV
+340 SDTAVSVEV

-361 ISAPVT
+361 LSASVT
-367 VVATRN
+367 VVAARN

-400 GGMTGYLTLKANHKE
+400 GGMTGYLTLKANRKE
-415 FRITVTKEDS
+415 FRIAVTKEDGI
-425 LTGMAQGD
+425 TGTAQGD

-440 YGLYHSDTLIET
+440 YGLYHGDTLIET

-464 YYEAGEGWTI
+464 YYEAGDGWTI

-485 DTTVYPVPATADQ
+485 DTTFYPVPAAADQ
-498 LPTIKNDLTLTVKE
+498 LPSIKNDLTLTVKE
-512 NPILGQ
+512 TPILGRL
-518 FSISKLA
+518 SISKLA
-525 VNSAAGTEAPET
+525 VNSTAGTEAPET
-537 GATFEV
+537 GASFEV
-543 FPKSAGSYDAA
+543 FRKAAGSYDAA
-554 AESERDI
+554 AETERDI
-561 LTCGEN
+561 LTCGED

-576 YGVYIVRQLSG
+576 YGVYLVRQLSG
-587 WKGYALDATLHEVNI
+587 WEGYTLDATLHEVNI
-602 SSDGETVSIQL
+602 TSDGETVSLPL
-613 RNEIFK
+613 RNEIYK

-624 RKVDK
+624 QKIDK
-629 DTEQALLGARF
+629 DSGQALPGARF
-640 RLLDNAGNPF
+640 RLLDSTGNPF
-650 AEGTTDESG
+650 AKGTTDENG
-659 VLTFDNL
+659 ILVFENIPFD
-666 PFGDYYLEELEA
+666 DYYLEELEA
-678 PNGYKIDRT
+678 PDGYKADTT

-722 NPIPGAAFRLEYS
+722 APIPGAAFLLEYS
-735 EDGEAWTPVFHADVP
+735 EDGEIWTTVFHTDVP

-758 SEGLSDGMLITGADG
+758 SDGLSDGMLITGADG
-773 IAVFGGLRADKNVHY
+773 IAIFNGLRAGDGVLY
-788 RITENATVNGYVLLT
+788 RITEIATVNGYVLLT
-803 EPVEIGT
+803 EPVELGT
-810 LPRENEE
+810 LPRESEE
-817 SPIYDVS
+817 STIYNVS
-824 VTVNNSPT
+824 VTISNSPT
-832 YLLPMTGGAGL
+832 YLLPMTGGTGL

-859 LIIISKNKRR
+859 LIAISKNKRR

>member
-1 MEQPGMLPSGDFPVR
+1 MEQPGTLPSGDFPVR

-26 KRGRRNTHVPDLVF
+26 KRGRRNTYVPDLVF
-40 PRRAAGQSGKHTPHY
+40 PRSAAGRIYEHTPHY
-55 GKEENAPLKT
+55 GKEENTPLKT

-92 EGNEP
+92 EGD
-97 AEEAESSAEEV
+97 ESV
-108 PEEEAAE
+108 EEAAPSAEDVQE
-115 EPEQT
+115 EEGAEQPEQT
-120 APTVPLAKAPMLKAA
+120 IPLAKAPMLKAA

-200 SDVIDIWNSFSYE
+200 SDVIDVWNSFSYE

-228 NSSNLPGTPSCQQT
+228 NSTNLPGTPSCQQT

-250 FITGARQPSP
+250 FVTGARQPSP
-260 PYARGNDE
+260 PYTRGNDE

-304 AVSASAPQ
+304 AVSTTAPQ
-312 EELSYDG
+312 EELPYDG
-319 TTYSITL
+319 STYSLTL
-326 TDTNSVIGNYSFSA
+326 TDTNNVIGNYSFSA
-340 SDAVVSVEV
+340 SDTAVSVEV
-349 SGNQLILRSASP
+349 SGNQLILRSVSP
-361 ISAPVT
+361 LSAPVT
-367 VVATRN
+367 VVAIRN

-400 GGMTGYLTLKANHKE
+400 GGMTGYLTLKANRKK
-415 FRITVTKEDS
+415 FRITVTKEDGI
-425 LTGMAQGD
+425 TGTAQGD

-525 VNSAAGTEAPET
+525 VNSAAGTEAPEI

-554 AESERDI
+554 AETERDI
-561 LTCGEN
+561 LTCGED

-576 YGVYIVRQLSG
+576 YGVYIIRQLSG
-587 WKGYALDATLHEVNI
+587 WEGYVLDTTLHEVNI
-602 SSDGETVSIQL
+602 TSDGETVSLPL
-613 RNEIFK
+613 RNEIYK

-624 RKVDK
+624 QKTDK
-629 DTEQALLGARF
+629 DSGQALPGARF
-640 RLLDNAGNPF
+640 RLLDSTGNPF
-650 AEGTTDESG
+650 AKGTTDENG
-659 VLTFDNL
+659 ILFFENI

-678 PNGYKIDRT
+678 PDGYKADTT
-687 PYVFSVTADGQ
+687 PYVFSIDADGR

-717 TDSSG
+717 TDSSS

-735 EDGEAWTPVFHADVP
+735 EDGETWMPVFYSDIP
-750 AKEIGGCT
+750 AKEVGGCT
-758 SEGLSDGMLITGADG
+758 SEGLSDGLLITGDDG
-773 IAVFGGLRADKNVHY
+773 IAVFGGLRAGDGILY
-788 RITENATVNGYVLLT
+788 RVTEIATVNGYVLLT
-803 EPVEIGT
+803 EPVELGT
-810 LPRENEE
+810 LPRESEE
-817 SPIYDVS
+817 STIYNVS
-824 VTVNNSPT
+824 VTISNSPT
-832 YLLPMTGGAGL
+832 YLLPMTGRTGL
-843 WPVLSAGF
+843 WPVLTTGF
-851 AAACMGLF
+851 AAACIGLF

>member
-1 MEQPGMLPSGDFPVR
+1 MEQPGTLPSGDFPVR

-26 KRGRRNTHVPDLVF
+26 KRERRDTHVPNLVF
-40 PRRAAGQSGKHTPHY
+40 PRSAAGRIREHTPHY
-55 GKEENAPLKT
+55 GKEENTPLKT

-92 EGNEP
+92 EDGEL
-97 AEEAESSAEEV
+97 AEDAASSVEEAQGEEGTEQ
-108 PEEEAAE
+108 PEL
-115 EPEQT
+115 
-120 APTVPLAKAPMLKAA
+120 TVPLAKAPMLKAA

-200 SDVIDIWNSFSYE
+200 SDVIDVWNSFSYE
-213 QQNAIKLALLCGRAG
+213 QQNAIKLALLCGHAG
-228 NSSNLPGTPSCQQT
+228 NSSHLPGTPSCQQT

-250 FITGARQPSP
+250 FVTGARQPSP

-275 NGQNAEIGQIYDTI
+275 NGQNAEIGQIYDAI
-289 LSYMLSYMTLPSFMT
+289 LSYMLSYMTLPSFMS
-304 AVSASAPQ
+304 AVSTTAPQ
-312 EELSYDG
+312 EELPYDG
-319 TTYSITL
+319 STYSLTL
-326 TDTNSVIGNYSFSA
+326 TDTNNVIGNYSFSA
-340 SDAVVSVEV
+340 SDTAISVEV
-349 SGNQLILRSASP
+349 SGNQLFLRSASP
-361 ISAPVT
+361 LSASAT

-400 GGMTGYLTLKANHKE
+400 GGMTGYLTLKANRKE
-415 FRITVTKEDS
+415 FRISVTKEDGI
-425 LTGMAQGD
+425 TGTVQGD

-440 YGLYHSDTLIET
+440 YGLYHGDTLIET

-464 YYEAGEGWTI
+464 YYEAGDGWTI

-485 DTTVYPVPATADQ
+485 DTTVYLVPAVTDQ
-498 LPTIKNDLTLTVKE
+498 LPSIKNDLTLTVKE
-512 NPILGQ
+512 TPILGRL
-518 FSISKLA
+518 SISKLA
-525 VNSAAGTEAPET
+525 VNSTAGTEAPEV
-537 GATFEV
+537 GASFEV
-543 FPKSAGSYDAA
+543 FLKSAGSYDAA
-554 AESERDI
+554 AEAERDI
-561 LTCGEN
+561 LTCGEG
-567 GTAQSKLLP
+567 GTALSKMLP

-587 WKGYALDATLHEVNI
+587 WEGYVLDTTLHEVNI
-602 SSDGETVSIQL
+602 SSDGDAVSLTL

-619 GSLTI
+619 GSLSI
-624 RKVDK
+624 QKVDK
-629 DTEQALLGARF
+629 DSGQALPGARF
-640 RLLDNAGNPF
+640 RILDSTGNPF
-650 AEGTTDESG
+650 AEGTTDANGILVFE
-659 VLTFDNL
+659 NI

-678 PNGYKIDRT
+678 PDGYKADTT
-687 PYVFSVTADGQ
+687 PYVFSIDADGQ
-698 KIEIRRENTRIPGS
+698 RIEVRRENTRIPGS
-712 VTVAK
+712 VTVVK

-722 NPIPGAAFRLEYS
+722 NPIPGATFRLEYS
-735 EDGEAWTPVFHADVP
+735 EDGETWTPVFHTDVP
-750 AKEIGGCT
+750 AKEVGGCT
-758 SEGLSDGMLITGADG
+758 SDGLSDGTLITGVEG
-773 IAVFGGLRADKNVHY
+773 RAVFDGLRAGNGVLY
-788 RITENATVNGYVLLT
+788 RVTEIATVNGYVLLT
-803 EPVEIGT
+803 EPVELGT
-810 LPRENEE
+810 LPRKNEE

-824 VTVNNSPT
+824 VTVSNSPT
-832 YLLPMTGGAGL
+832 YLLPMTGGTGL

-859 LIIISKNKRR
+859 LIAISKNKRR

>member
-1 MEQPGMLPSGDFPVR
+1 M
-16 GCRGQIRAYI
+16 
-26 KRGRRNTHVPDLVF
+26 
-40 PRRAAGQSGKHTPHY
+40 
-55 GKEENAPLKT
+55 KT

-70 ALVLALLCL
+70 ALILALLCL

-92 EGNEP
+92 EGD
-97 AEEAESSAEEV
+97 ESV
-108 PEEEAAE
+108 EEAAPSAEDVQE
-115 EPEQT
+115 EEGAEQPEL
-120 APTVPLAKAPMLKAA
+120 TVPLTKAPMLKAA

-200 SDVIDIWNSFSYE
+200 SDVIDVWNSFSYE

-228 NSSNLPGTPSCQQT
+228 NSTNLPGTPSCQQT

-250 FITGARQPSP
+250 FVTGARQPSP
-260 PYARGNDE
+260 PYTRGNDE

-304 AVSASAPQ
+304 AVSSSAPQ

-326 TDTNSVIGNYSFSA
+326 TDTNNVIENYSFSA
-340 SDAVVSVEV
+340 SDTVVSVAV

-361 ISAPVT
+361 LSAPVT

-425 LTGMAQGD
+425 LTGMAQGN

-440 YGLYHSDTLIET
+440 YGLYHRDTLIET

-485 DTTVYPVPATADQ
+485 DTTVYPIPAATDQ
-498 LPTIKNDLTLTVKE
+498 LPSIKNDLTLTVKE
-512 NPILGQ
+512 TPILGR

-554 AESERDI
+554 AETERDI
-561 LTCGEN
+561 LTCGED

-587 WKGYALDATLHEVNI
+587 WEGYALDTTRHEVNI

-758 SEGLSDGMLITGADG
+758 SEGLSDGMIITGADG

-832 YLLPMTGGAGL
+832 YLLPMTGGTGL

>member
-1 MEQPGMLPSGDFPVR
+1 MEQHGTLPSGDFPVR

-40 PRRAAGQSGKHTPHY
+40 PRSTAGQSGRHTPHY
-55 GKEENAPLKT
+55 GKEENTPLKT

-70 ALVLALLCL
+70 ALILALLCL

-92 EGNEP
+92 EGD
-97 AEEAESSAEEV
+97 ESV
-108 PEEEAAE
+108 EEAAPSAEDVQE
-115 EPEQT
+115 EEGAEQPEQT
-120 APTVPLAKAPMLKAA
+120 IPLAKAPMLKAA

-200 SDVIDIWNSFSYE
+200 SDVIDVWNSFSYE

-228 NSSNLPGTPSCQQT
+228 NSTNLPGTPSCQQT

-250 FITGARQPSP
+250 FVTGARQPSP
-260 PYARGNDE
+260 PYTRGNDE

-304 AVSASAPQ
+304 AVSSSAPQ

-326 TDTNSVIGNYSFSA
+326 TDTNNVIENYSFSA
-340 SDAVVSVEV
+340 SDTVVSVAV

-361 ISAPVT
+361 LSAPVT

-415 FRITVTKEDS
+415 FRITVTKEDG
-425 LTGMAQGD
+425 LTGTAQGD

-485 DTTVYPVPATADQ
+485 DTTVYPIPAATDQ
-498 LPTIKNDLTLTVKE
+498 LPSIKNDLTLTVKE
-512 NPILGQ
+512 NPILGR

-525 VNSAAGTEAPET
+525 VNSAAGTEASET

-543 FPKSAGSYDAA
+543 FPKSVGSYEAA

-576 YGVYIVRQLSG
+576 YGVYIIRQLSG
-587 WKGYALDATLHEVNI
+587 WEGYVLDTTLHEVNI
-602 SSDGETVSIQL
+602 TSDGETVSLPL
-613 RNEIFK
+613 RNEIYK

-624 RKVDK
+624 QKVDK
-629 DTEQALLGARF
+629 DSGQALPDARF
-640 RLLDNAGNPF
+640 RLLDSTGNPF
-650 AEGTTDESG
+650 AEGMTDANGILLFE
-659 VLTFDNL
+659 NI

-678 PNGYKIDRT
+678 PDGYKADTT

-735 EDGEAWTPVFHADVP
+735 EDGESWTPVFYADVP

-758 SEGLSDGMLITGADG
+758 SDGLSDGMLIAGDDG
-773 IAVFGGLRADKNVHY
+773 VAIFDGLRVGESVSY
-788 RITENATVNGYVLLT
+788 RITEIATVNGYVLLT
-803 EPVEIGT
+803 EPVDIGT
-810 LPRENEE
+810 LPRESED

-824 VTVNNSPT
+824 VTVSNSPT
-832 YLLPMTGGAGL
+832 YLLPMTGGTGL

>member
-1 MEQPGMLPSGDFPVR
+1 MEQHGTLPSGDFPVR

-40 PRRAAGQSGKHTPHY
+40 PRSTAGQSGRHTPHY
-55 GKEENAPLKT
+55 GKEENTPLKT

-70 ALVLALLCL
+70 ALILTLLCL

-92 EGNEP
+92 EGDG
-97 AEEAESSAEEV
+97 SV
-108 PEEEAAE
+108 EEAAPSAEDVQE
-115 EPEQT
+115 EEGAEQPEQT
-120 APTVPLAKAPMLKAA
+120 IPLAKAPMLKAA

-200 SDVIDIWNSFSYE
+200 SDVIDVWNSFSYE

-228 NSSNLPGTPSCQQT
+228 NSTNLPGTPSCQQT

-250 FITGARQPSP
+250 FVTGARQPSP
-260 PYARGNDE
+260 PYTRGNDE

-289 LSYMLSYMTLPSFMT
+289 ISYMLSYMTLPSFMT
-304 AVSASAPQ
+304 AVSSSAPQ
-312 EELSYDG
+312 EELSNDG

-326 TDTNSVIGNYSFSA
+326 TDTNNVIENYSFSA
-340 SDAVVSVEV
+340 SDTAVSAEV
-349 SGNQLILRSASP
+349 SGNRLILRSASP
-361 ISAPVT
+361 LSAPVT

-400 GGMTGYLTLKANHKE
+400 GGMTGYLTLKANRKE
-415 FRITVTKEDS
+415 FRISVTKEDGI
-425 LTGMAQGD
+425 TGTAQGD

-440 YGLYHSDTLIET
+440 YGLYHGDTLIET

-464 YYEAGEGWTI
+464 YYETGDDWTI

-485 DTTVYPVPATADQ
+485 DTTVYPVPAAADQ
-498 LPTIKNDLTLTVKE
+498 LPSIKNDLSLTVKE
-512 NPILGQ
+512 TPILGRL
-518 FSISKLA
+518 SISKLA
-525 VNSAAGTEAPET
+525 VNSTAGAEAPEA
-537 GATFEV
+537 GASFEV
-543 FPKSAGSYDAA
+543 FLKYAGSYEAA
-554 AESERDI
+554 AESERAI

-576 YGVYIVRQLSG
+576 YGVYIIRQLSG
-587 WKGYALDATLHEVNI
+587 WEGYALDATLHEVNI
-602 SSDGETVSIQL
+602 SSDGEIVTLSL

-619 GSLTI
+619 GLLTI
-624 RKVDK
+624 QKVDK
-629 DTEQALLGARF
+629 DSGQALPGARF
-640 RLLDNAGNPF
+640 RLLDSAGNPF

-659 VLTFDNL
+659 ILVFENI

-678 PNGYKIDRT
+678 PDGYKADTT

-722 NPIPGAAFRLEYS
+722 APIPGAAFLLEYS
-735 EDGEAWTPVFHADVP
+735 EDGEIWTPVLHTDVP
-750 AKEIGGCT
+750 AKEVGGCT
-758 SEGLSDGMLITGADG
+758 SDGLSDGTLITGADG
-773 IAVFGGLRADKNVHY
+773 IAIFNGLRAGNGILY
-788 RITENATVNGYVLLT
+788 RVTEIATVNGYVLLT
-803 EPVEIGT
+803 EPVELGA
-810 LPRENEE
+810 LPRESEE
-817 SPIYDVS
+817 STIYDVS
-824 VTVNNSPT
+824 VTVSNSPT

-851 AAACMGLF
+851 SAACMGLF
-859 LIIISKNKRR
+859 LISVSKNKRR

>member
-1 MEQPGMLPSGDFPVR
+1 MEQPGTLPSGDFPVR

-26 KRGRRNTHVPDLVF
+26 KRERRDTHVPNLVF
-40 PRRAAGQSGKHTPHY
+40 PRSAAGRIREHTPHY
-55 GKEENAPLKT
+55 GKEENTPLKT
-65 RYKIL
+65 QYKIL

-92 EGNEP
+92 EGD
-97 AEEAESSAEEV
+97 ESV
-108 PEEEAAE
+108 EEAAPSAEDVQE
-115 EPEQT
+115 EEGAEQPEQT
-120 APTVPLAKAPMLKAA
+120 IPLVKAPMLKAA

-200 SDVIDIWNSFSYE
+200 SDVIDVWNSFSYE

-275 NGQNAEIGQIYDTI
+275 NGQNAEIGQIYDAI
-289 LSYMLSYMTLPSFMT
+289 LSYMLSYMTLPSFMS
-304 AVSASAPQ
+304 AVSTTAPQ
-312 EELSYDG
+312 EELPYDG
-319 TTYSITL
+319 STYSLTL
-326 TDTNSVIGNYSFSA
+326 TDTNNVIGNYSFSA
-340 SDAVVSVEV
+340 SDTAISVEV
-349 SGNQLILRSASP
+349 SGNQLFLRSASP
-361 ISAPVT
+361 LSASAT

-400 GGMTGYLTLKANHKE
+400 GGMTGYLTLKANRKE
-415 FRITVTKEDS
+415 FRISVTKEDGI
-425 LTGMAQGD
+425 TGTVQGD

-440 YGLYHSDTLIET
+440 YGLYHGDTLIET

-464 YYEAGEGWTI
+464 YYEAGDGWTI

-485 DTTVYPVPATADQ
+485 DTTVYLVPAVTDQ
-498 LPTIKNDLTLTVKE
+498 LPSIKNDLTLTVKE
-512 NPILGQ
+512 TPILGRL
-518 FSISKLA
+518 SISKLA
-525 VNSAAGTEAPET
+525 VNSTAGTEAPEV
-537 GATFEV
+537 GASFEV
-543 FPKSAGSYDAA
+543 FLKSAGSYDAA
-554 AESERDI
+554 AEAERDI
-561 LTCGEN
+561 LTCGEG
-567 GTAQSKLLP
+567 GTALSKMLP

-587 WKGYALDATLHEVNI
+587 WEGYTLDTTLHEVNI
-602 SSDGETVSIQL
+602 TSDGETVSLAI

-624 RKVDK
+624 QKVDK
-629 DTEQALLGARF
+629 DSGQALPGARF
-640 RLLDNAGNPF
+640 RILDSTGNPF
-650 AEGTTDESG
+650 AEGTTDANGILVFE
-659 VLTFDNL
+659 NI

-678 PNGYKIDRT
+678 PDGYKADTT
-687 PYVFSVTADGQ
+687 PYVFSIDADGQ
-698 KIEIRRENTRIPGS
+698 RIEVRRENTRIPGS
-712 VTVAK
+712 VTVVK

-722 NPIPGAAFRLEYS
+722 NPIPGATFRLEYS
-735 EDGEAWTPVFHADVP
+735 EDGETWTPVFHTDVP
-750 AKEIGGCT
+750 AKEVGGCT
-758 SEGLSDGMLITGADG
+758 SDGLSDGTLITGVEG
-773 IAVFGGLRADKNVHY
+773 RAVFDGLRAGNGVLY
-788 RITENATVNGYVLLT
+788 RVTEIATINGYVLLT
-803 EPVEIGT
+803 EPVELGT
-810 LPRENEE
+810 LPRKNEE

-824 VTVNNSPT
+824 VTVSNSPT
-832 YLLPMTGGAGL
+832 YLLPMTGGTGL
-843 WPVLSAGF
+843 WPVLTTGF

-859 LIIISKNKRR
+859 LIAISKNKRR

>member
-1 MEQPGMLPSGDFPVR
+1 MEQHGTLPSGDFPVR

-40 PRRAAGQSGKHTPHY
+40 PRSTAGQSGRHTPHY
-55 GKEENAPLKT
+55 GKEENTPLKT

-70 ALVLALLCL
+70 ALILALLCL

-92 EGNEP
+92 EGD
-97 AEEAESSAEEV
+97 ESV
-108 PEEEAAE
+108 EEAAPSAEDVQE
-115 EPEQT
+115 EEGAEQPEQT
-120 APTVPLAKAPMLKAA
+120 IPLAKAPMLKAA

-200 SDVIDIWNSFSYE
+200 SDVIDVWNSFSYE

-304 AVSASAPQ
+304 AVSSSAPQ

-319 TTYSITL
+319 TTYSLAL
-326 TDTNSVIGNYSFSA
+326 TDTNNVIGNYSFAA
-340 SDAVVSVEV
+340 SDSAVSVEV

-361 ISAPVT
+361 LSAPVT
-367 VVATRN
+367 VAATRN

-400 GGMTGYLTLKANHKE
+400 GGMTGYLTLKANRKE
-415 FRITVTKEDS
+415 FRIIVTKEDGI
-425 LTGMAQGD
+425 TGTTQGN
-433 GTLAGAV
+433 GMLAGAV
-440 YGLYHSDTLIET
+440 YGLYHGDTLIET

-485 DTTVYPVPATADQ
+485 DMTVYPVPATADQ

-512 NPILGQ
+512 NPILGR

-543 FPKSAGSYDAA
+543 FPKSAGSYEAA

-576 YGVYIVRQLSG
+576 YGVYIIRQLSG
-587 WKGYALDATLHEVNI
+587 WEGYVLDTTLHEVNI
-602 SSDGETVSIQL
+602 TSDGETVSLSI
-613 RNEIFK
+613 RNEIYK

-624 RKVDK
+624 QKVDK
-629 DTEQALLGARF
+629 DSGQALPGARF
-640 RLLDNAGNPF
+640 RLLDSAGNPF
-650 AEGTTDESG
+650 AEGMTDANGILLFE
-659 VLTFDNL
+659 NI

-678 PNGYKIDRT
+678 PDGYKADTT

-712 VTVAK
+712 VTVVK
-717 TDSSG
+717 TDSGG
-722 NPIPGAAFRLEYS
+722 NPIPGAAFQLEYS
-735 EDGEAWTPVFHADVP
+735 EDGESWTPVFHTEVP
-750 AKEIGGCT
+750 AKEVGGCT
-758 SEGLSDGMLITGADG
+758 SEGLSDGMLITGDDG
-773 IAVFGGLRADKNVHY
+773 IAVFGGLRAGDGILY
-788 RITENATVNGYVLLT
+788 RVTEIATVNGYVLLT
-803 EPVEIGT
+803 EPVELGT
-810 LPRENEE
+810 LPRENEDN
-817 SPIYDVS
+817 PIYDVS

>member
-1 MEQPGMLPSGDFPVR
+1 M
-16 GCRGQIRAYI
+16 
-26 KRGRRNTHVPDLVF
+26 
-40 PRRAAGQSGKHTPHY
+40 
-55 GKEENAPLKT
+55 KT

-92 EGNEP
+92 EGD
-97 AEEAESSAEEV
+97 ESV
-108 PEEEAAE
+108 EEAAPSAEDVQE
-115 EPEQT
+115 EEGAEQPEQT
-120 APTVPLAKAPMLKAA
+120 IPLAKAPMLKAA

-200 SDVIDIWNSFSYE
+200 SDVIDVWNSFSYE

-228 NSSNLPGTPSCQQT
+228 NSTNLLGTPSCQQT

-250 FITGARQPSP
+250 FVTGARQPSP
-260 PYARGNDE
+260 PYTRGNDE

-304 AVSASAPQ
+304 AVSTTAPQ
-312 EELSYDG
+312 EELPYDG
-319 TTYSITL
+319 STYSLTL
-326 TDTNSVIGNYSFSA
+326 TDTNNVIENYSFSA
-340 SDAVVSVEV
+340 SDTVVSVAV

-361 ISAPVT
+361 LSAPVT

-425 LTGMAQGD
+425 LIGMAQGD

-440 YGLYHSDTLIET
+440 YGLYHGDTLIET

-464 YYEAGEGWTI
+464 YYEAGDGWTI

-485 DTTVYPVPATADQ
+485 DTTVYPVPAVTDQ
-498 LPTIKNDLTLTVKE
+498 LPSIKNDLTLTVKE
-512 NPILGQ
+512 TPILGRL
-518 FSISKLA
+518 SISKLA
-525 VNSAAGTEAPET
+525 VNSTAGTEAPEV
-537 GATFEV
+537 GASFEV
-543 FPKSAGSYDAA
+543 FLKSAGSYDAA

-561 LTCGEN
+561 LTCGED

-576 YGVYIVRQLSG
+576 YGVYLVRQLSG
-587 WKGYALDATLHEVNI
+587 WEGYTLDTTLHEVNI
-602 SSDGETVSIQL
+602 TSDGETVSLPL

-629 DTEQALLGARF
+629 DSGQALSGARF

-717 TDSSG
+717 TDSGG

-735 EDGEAWTPVFHADVP
+735 EDGETWTPVFHAEVP
-750 AKEIGGCT
+750 AKEVGGCT
-758 SEGLSDGMLITGADG
+758 SEGLSDGMLITGDDG
-773 IAVFGGLRADKNVHY
+773 IAVFGGLRAGDGILY
-788 RITENATVNGYVLLT
+788 RVTEIATVNGYVLLA
-803 EPVEIGT
+803 EPVELGT
-810 LPRENEE
+810 LPRESEE
-817 SPIYDVS
+817 STIYNVS
-824 VTVNNSPT
+824 VTISNSPT
-832 YLLPMTGGAGL
+832 YLLPMTGGTGL

>member
-1 MEQPGMLPSGDFPVR
+1 MFLYVS
-16 GCRGQIRAYI
+16 
-26 KRGRRNTHVPDLVF
+26 
-40 PRRAAGQSGKHTPHY
+40 
-55 GKEENAPLKT
+55 
-65 RYKIL
+65 
-70 ALVLALLCL
+70 LCK
-79 LSFPCPAVLAAEP
+79 
-92 EGNEP
+92 
-97 AEEAESSAEEV
+97 
-108 PEEEAAE
+108 
-115 EPEQT
+115 
-120 APTVPLAKAPMLKAA
+120 PT
-135 AATALITFDYVYDSA
+135 
-150 GQYVYY
+150 Q
-156 QHPFYYNGGPTGGY
+156 
-170 GDMRLNDFA
+170 
-179 NGQEAYCIEPGIML
+179 
-193 AHGDVLR
+193 
-200 SDVIDIWNSFSYE
+200 
-213 QQNAIKLALLCGRAG
+213 
-228 NSSNLPGTPSCQQT
+228 
-242 ATQMLIWE
+242 
-250 FITGARQPSP
+250 
-260 PYARGNDE
+260 
-268 IYTCLVS
+268 
-275 NGQNAEIGQIYDTI
+275 
-289 LSYMLSYMTLPSFMT
+289 
-304 AVSASAPQ
+304 
-312 EELSYDG
+312 
-319 TTYSITL
+319 
-326 TDTNSVIGNYSFSA
+326 
-340 SDAVVSVEV
+340 
-349 SGNQLILRSASP
+349 
-361 ISAPVT
+361 
-367 VVATRN
+367 
-373 SAYTAA
+373 
-379 STFTPYGSTTR
+379 
-390 QDIVVGVEAV
+390 
-400 GGMTGYLTLKANHKE
+400 ANHKE

-440 YGLYHSDTLIET
+440 YGLYHGDTLIET

-485 DTTVYPVPATADQ
+485 DMTVYPVPATADQ

-512 NPILGQ
+512 NPILGR

-543 FPKSAGSYDAA
+543 FPKSAGSYEAA

-576 YGVYIVRQLSG
+576 YGVYIIRQLSG
-587 WKGYALDATLHEVNI
+587 WEGYVLDTTLHEVNI
-602 SSDGETVSIQL
+602 TSDGDTISLSI
-613 RNEIFK
+613 RNEIYK

-624 RKVDK
+624 QKVDK
-629 DTEQALLGARF
+629 DSGQALPDARF
-640 RLLDNAGNPF
+640 RLLDSTGNPF
-650 AEGTTDESG
+650 AEGMTDANGILLFE
-659 VLTFDNL
+659 NI

-678 PNGYKIDRT
+678 PDGYKADTT

-735 EDGEAWTPVFHADVP
+735 EDGETWTPVFHNGTP

-758 SEGLSDGMLITGADG
+758 SESLSDGMLITGDDG
-773 IAVFGGLRADKNVHY
+773 IAVFGGLRAGDGILY
-788 RITENATVNGYVLLT
+788 RVTEIATVNGYVLLT
-803 EPVEIGT
+803 EPLELGT
-810 LPRENEE
+810 LPRENEDN
-817 SPIYDVS
+817 PIYDVS

>member
-1 MEQPGMLPSGDFPVR
+1 MEQPGTLPSGDFPVR

-40 PRRAAGQSGKHTPHY
+40 PRSAAGQSGRHTPHY
-55 GKEENAPLKT
+55 GKEENTPLKT

-70 ALVLALLCL
+70 ALILALLCL

-92 EGNEP
+92 EGD
-97 AEEAESSAEEV
+97 ESV
-108 PEEEAAE
+108 EEAAPSAEDVQE
-115 EPEQT
+115 EEGAEQPEQT
-120 APTVPLAKAPMLKAA
+120 IPLAKAPMLKAA

-200 SDVIDIWNSFSYE
+200 SDVIDVWNSFSYE

-228 NSSNLPGTPSCQQT
+228 NSSHLPGTPSCQQT

-250 FITGARQPSP
+250 FVTGARQPSP

-289 LSYMLSYMTLPSFMT
+289 LSYMLSYMTLPSFMS
-304 AVSASAPQ
+304 AVSTTAPQ
-312 EELSYDG
+312 EELPYDG
-319 TTYSITL
+319 STYSLTL
-326 TDTNSVIGNYSFSA
+326 TDTNNVIGNYSFSA
-340 SDAVVSVEV
+340 SDTAVSVEV
-349 SGNQLILRSASP
+349 SGNQLILRSVSP
-361 ISAPVT
+361 LSAPVT
-367 VVATRN
+367 VVAIRN

-400 GGMTGYLTLKANHKE
+400 GGMTGYLTLKANRKE
-415 FRITVTKEDS
+415 FRVAVTKEDGI
-425 LTGMAQGD
+425 TGTAQGD

-440 YGLYHSDTLIET
+440 YGLYHGDTLIET

-464 YYEAGEGWTI
+464 YYETGDDWTI

-485 DTTVYPVPATADQ
+485 DTTVYPVPAAADQ
-498 LPTIKNDLTLTVKE
+498 LPSIKNDLSLTVKE
-512 NPILGQ
+512 TPILGRL
-518 FSISKLA
+518 SISKLA
-525 VNSAAGTEAPET
+525 VNSTAGTEVPEA
-537 GATFEV
+537 GASFEV
-543 FPKSAGSYDAA
+543 FLKSAGSYDAA
-554 AESERDI
+554 AETERDI
-561 LTCGEN
+561 LTCGN
-567 GTAQSKLLP
+567 DGIALSKMLP

-587 WKGYALDATLHEVNI
+587 WEGYVLDPALHEVNL
-602 SSDGETVSIQL
+602 SSDGETVSLAL

-624 RKVDK
+624 QKVDK
-629 DTEQALLGARF
+629 DSGQALSGARF
-640 RLLDNAGNPF
+640 RLLDSAGSPF
-650 AEGTTDESG
+650 AEGTTDANGILVFE
-659 VLTFDNL
+659 NI

-678 PNGYKIDRT
+678 PDGYKADTT

-698 KIEIRRENTRIPGS
+698 RIEIQRENTRIPSS
-712 VTVAK
+712 VTVVK

-722 NPIPGAAFRLEYS
+722 NPIPGAAFLLEYS
-735 EDGEAWTPVFHADVP
+735 EDGERWTPVFHADIP

-758 SEGLSDGMLITGADG
+758 SNGLSDGMLIAGVEG
-773 IAVFGGLRADKNVHY
+773 RAVFDGLRAGDGVLY
-788 RITENATVNGYVLLT
+788 RVTEIATINGYVLLT
-803 EPVEIGT
+803 EPVELGT
-810 LPRENEE
+810 LPRESEE
-817 SPIYDVS
+817 STIYDVS
-824 VTVNNSPT
+824 VTISNSPT
-832 YLLPMTGGAGL
+832 YLLPMTGGTGL

-859 LIIISKNKRR
+859 LISISKNKRR

>member
-1 MEQPGMLPSGDFPVR
+1 MEQPGALPSGDFPVR

-26 KRGRRNTHVPDLVF
+26 KRGRRNTYVPDLVF
-40 PRRAAGQSGKHTPHY
+40 PRSAAGRIYEHTPHY
-55 GKEENAPLKT
+55 GKEENTPLKT

-92 EGNEP
+92 EGD
-97 AEEAESSAEEV
+97 ESV
-108 PEEEAAE
+108 EEAAPSAEDVQE
-115 EPEQT
+115 EEGAEQPEQT
-120 APTVPLAKAPMLKAA
+120 IPLAKAPMLKAA

-200 SDVIDIWNSFSYE
+200 SDVIDVWNSFSYE

-228 NSSNLPGTPSCQQT
+228 NSTNLPGTPSCQQT

-250 FITGARQPSP
+250 FVTGARQPSP
-260 PYARGNDE
+260 PYTRGNDE

-275 NGQNAEIGQIYDTI
+275 NDQNAEIGQIYDTI

-304 AVSASAPQ
+304 AVSSSAPQ

-326 TDTNSVIGNYSFSA
+326 TDTNNVIGNYSFSA
-340 SDAVVSVEV
+340 SDTVVSVEV
-349 SGNQLILRSASP
+349 SGSRLILRSASP
-361 ISAPVT
+361 LSASAT

-400 GGMTGYLTLKANHKE
+400 GGMTGYLTLKANRKE
-415 FRITVTKEDS
+415 FRITVTKEDGI
-425 LTGMAQGD
+425 TGTAQGD

-440 YGLYHSDTLIET
+440 YGLYHGDTLIET

-464 YYEAGEGWTI
+464 YYEAGDDWTI
-474 REIAPSPGYLL
+474 RELAPSPGYLL
-485 DTTVYPVPATADQ
+485 DTTVYPVPTAADQ

-512 NPILGQ
+512 NPILGR

-525 VNSAAGTEAPET
+525 VNSAAGAEAPEA
-537 GATFEV
+537 GASFEV
-543 FPKSAGSYDAA
+543 FLKSAGSYDAA
-554 AESERDI
+554 AESEQDI

-576 YGVYIVRQLSG
+576 YGVYIIRQLSG
-587 WKGYALDATLHEVNI
+587 WEGYVLDTTLHEVNI
-602 SSDGETVSIQL
+602 TSDGETVSLSI
-613 RNEIFK
+613 RNEIYK

-624 RKVDK
+624 QKVDK
-629 DTEQALLGARF
+629 DSGQALPDARF
-640 RLLDNAGNPF
+640 RLLDSTGNPF
-650 AEGTTDESG
+650 AEGMTDANGILLFE
-659 VLTFDNL
+659 NI

-678 PNGYKIDRT
+678 PDGYKADTT

-735 EDGEAWTPVFHADVP
+735 EDGESWTPVFHTEVP
-750 AKEIGGCT
+750 AKEVGGCT
-758 SEGLSDGMLITGADG
+758 SEGLSDGMLITGDDG
-773 IAVFGGLRADKNVHY
+773 IAVFGGLRAGDGILY
-788 RITENATVNGYVLLT
+788 RVTEIATVNGYVLLT
-803 EPVEIGT
+803 EPVELGT
-810 LPRENEE
+810 LPRESEE
-817 SPIYDVS
+817 STIYNVS
-824 VTVNNSPT
+824 VTISNSPT
-832 YLLPMTGGAGL
+832 YLLPMTGGTGL

>member
-1 MEQPGMLPSGDFPVR
+1 MEQHGTLPSGDFPVR

-40 PRRAAGQSGKHTPHY
+40 PRSAAGRIREHTPHY
-55 GKEENAPLKT
+55 GKEENTPLKT

-70 ALVLALLCL
+70 ALILALLCL

-92 EGNEP
+92 EGD
-97 AEEAESSAEEV
+97 ESV
-108 PEEEAAE
+108 EEAAPSAEDVQE
-115 EPEQT
+115 EEGAEQPEQT
-120 APTVPLAKAPMLKAA
+120 IPLSKAPMLKAA

-170 GDMRLNDFA
+170 GDLRLNDFA

-200 SDVIDIWNSFSYE
+200 SDVIDVWNSFSYE

-228 NSSNLPGTPSCQQT
+228 NSSHLPGTPSCQQT

-250 FITGARQPSP
+250 FVTGARQPSP
-260 PYARGNDE
+260 PYTRGNDE

-304 AVSASAPQ
+304 AVSSSAPQ

-319 TTYSITL
+319 NTYSLAL
-326 TDTNSVIGNYSFSA
+326 TDTNNVTGNYSFAA
-340 SDAVVSVEV
+340 SDTAVSVEV
-349 SGNQLILRSASP
+349 SGSQLILRSASP
-361 ISAPVT
+361 LSAPVT
-367 VVATRN
+367 VIATRN

-440 YGLYHSDTLIET
+440 YGLYHGDTLIET

-464 YYEAGEGWTI
+464 YYEAGDEWTI
-474 REIAPSPGYLL
+474 REIVPSPGYLL
-485 DTTVYPVPATADQ
+485 DTTVYPVPAATDQ
-498 LPTIKNDLTLTVKE
+498 LPSIMNDLTLTVKE
-512 NPILGQ
+512 TPILGRH
-518 FSISKLA
+518 SISKLA
-525 VNSAAGTEAPET
+525 VNSIAGTEAPEA
-537 GATFEV
+537 GASFEV
-543 FPKSAGSYDAA
+543 FLKSAGSYDAA
-554 AESERDI
+554 AETERDI
-561 LTCGEN
+561 LTCGED

-587 WKGYALDATLHEVNI
+587 WEGYALDTTRHEVNI

-613 RNEIFK
+613 RNKIFK

-624 RKVDK
+624 QKVDK
-629 DTEQALLGARF
+629 DTEQALPGARF
-640 RLLDNAGNPF
+640 RLLDSAGNPF

-735 EDGEAWTPVFHADVP
+735 EDGESWMPVFHADVP
-750 AKEIGGCT
+750 AKELGGCT
-758 SEGLSDGMLITGADG
+758 SEGLGDGMLITGADG
-773 IAVFGGLRADKNVHY
+773 IAIFNGLRAGDGVLY
-788 RITENATVNGYVLLT
+788 RVTEIATVNGYVLLT

-810 LPRENEE
+810 LPRESEE
-817 SPIYDVS
+817 STLYDVS
-824 VTVNNSPT
+824 VTVSNSPT
-832 YLLPMTGGAGL
+832 YLLPMTGGTGL

-859 LIIISKNKRR
+859 LIVISKNKRR

>member
-1 MEQPGMLPSGDFPVR
+1 MEQHGTLPSGDFPVR

-40 PRRAAGQSGKHTPHY
+40 PRSAAGRIREHTPHY
-55 GKEENAPLKT
+55 GKEENTPLKT
-65 RYKIL
+65 QYKIL

-92 EGNEP
+92 EGD
-97 AEEAESSAEEV
+97 ESV
-108 PEEEAAE
+108 EEAAPSAEDVQE
-115 EPEQT
+115 EEGAEQPEQT
-120 APTVPLAKAPMLKAA
+120 IPLAKAPMLKAA

-200 SDVIDIWNSFSYE
+200 SDVIDVWNSFSYE

-304 AVSASAPQ
+304 AMSGNAPQ

-319 TTYSITL
+319 SAYSLTL
-326 TDTNSVIGNYSFSA
+326 TDTNNVIGNYSFTA
-340 SDAVVSVEV
+340 SDTAVSTEV
-349 SGNQLILRSASP
+349 TGNRLFLRSASP
-361 ISAPVT
+361 LSAPVT

-425 LTGMAQGD
+425 LTEMAQGG

-440 YGLYHSDTLIET
+440 YGLYHGDTLIET

-485 DTTVYPVPATADQ
+485 DMTVYPVPATADQ

-512 NPILGQ
+512 NPILGR

-525 VNSAAGTEAPET
+525 MNSAAGTEAPET

-543 FPKSAGSYDAA
+543 FPKSAGSYEAA

-576 YGVYIVRQLSG
+576 YGVYIIRQLSG
-587 WKGYALDATLHEVNI
+587 WEGYVLDTTLHEVNI
-602 SSDGETVSIQL
+602 TSDGETISLSI

-629 DTEQALLGARF
+629 DSGQALPDARF
-640 RLLDNAGNPF
+640 RLLNSTGNPF

-735 EDGEAWTPVFHADVP
+735 EDGESWTPVFHTEVS
-750 AKEIGGCT
+750 AKEVGGCT

-773 IAVFGGLRADKNVHY
+773 IAFFGGLRADKNVHY

-803 EPVEIGT
+803 EPVELGT
-810 LPRENEE
+810 LPRENEDN
-817 SPIYDVS
+817 PIYDVS

-832 YLLPMTGGAGL
+832 YLLPMTGGTGL

-859 LIIISKNKRR
+859 LIAISKNKRR

>member
-1 MEQPGMLPSGDFPVR
+1 MEQRGTLPSGDFPVR

-26 KRGRRNTHVPDLVF
+26 KRGRRDTYVPNLVF
-40 PRRAAGQSGKHTPHY
+40 PRRAAGRIREHTPHY
-55 GKEENAPLKT
+55 GKEENTPLKT

-70 ALVLALLCL
+70 ALVLALFCL

-92 EGNEP
+92 EGD
-97 AEEAESSAEEV
+97 ESV
-108 PEEEAAE
+108 EEAAPSAEDVQE
-115 EPEQT
+115 EEGAEQPEQT
-120 APTVPLAKAPMLKAA
+120 IPLAKAPMLKAA

-200 SDVIDIWNSFSYE
+200 SDVIDVWNSFSYE

-228 NSSNLPGTPSCQQT
+228 NSSHLPGTPSCQQT

-250 FITGARQPSP
+250 FVTGARQPSP
-260 PYARGNDE
+260 PYTRGNDE

-289 LSYMLSYMTLPSFMT
+289 LSYMLSSMTLPSFMT
-304 AVSASAPQ
+304 AVSSSAPQ

-326 TDTNSVIGNYSFSA
+326 TDTNNVIGNYSFSA
-340 SDAVVSVEV
+340 SDTAVSVEV

-361 ISAPVT
+361 LSAPVT

-440 YGLYHSDTLIET
+440 YGLYHGDTLIET

-485 DTTVYPVPATADQ
+485 DMTVYPVPATADQ

-512 NPILGQ
+512 NPILGR

-543 FPKSAGSYDAA
+543 FPKSAGSYEAA

-561 LTCGEN
+561 LACGEN

-576 YGVYIVRQLSG
+576 YGVYIIRQLSG
-587 WKGYALDATLHEVNI
+587 WEGYVLDTALHEVNI
-602 SSDGETVSIQL
+602 TSDGETVPLSI
-613 RNEIFK
+613 RNEIYK

-624 RKVDK
+624 QKVDK
-629 DTEQALLGARF
+629 DSGQALPDARF
-640 RLLDNAGNPF
+640 RLLDSTGNPF
-650 AEGTTDESG
+650 AEGMTDANGILLFE
-659 VLTFDNL
+659 NI

-735 EDGEAWTPVFHADVP
+735 EDGESWTPVFHTEVP
-750 AKEIGGCT
+750 AKEVGGCT
-758 SEGLSDGMLITGADG
+758 SEGLSDGMLITGSKG
-773 IAVFGGLRADKNVHY
+773 IAVFDGLRADKNVHY

-803 EPVEIGT
+803 EPVELGT

-824 VTVNNSPT
+824 VTVSNSPT

-859 LIIISKNKRR
+859 LIAISKNKRR

>member
-1 MEQPGMLPSGDFPVR
+1 M
-16 GCRGQIRAYI
+16 
-26 KRGRRNTHVPDLVF
+26 
-40 PRRAAGQSGKHTPHY
+40 
-55 GKEENAPLKT
+55 KT

-70 ALVLALLCL
+70 ALILALLCL

-92 EGNEP
+92 EGD
-97 AEEAESSAEEV
+97 ESV
-108 PEEEAAE
+108 EEAAPSTE
-115 EPEQT
+115 EEGAEQPEQT
-120 APTVPLAKAPMLKAA
+120 IPLAKAPMLKAA

-200 SDVIDIWNSFSYE
+200 SDVIDVWNSFSYE

-228 NSSNLPGTPSCQQT
+228 NSSQLPGTPSCQQT

-250 FITGARQPSP
+250 FVTGARQPSP
-260 PYARGNDE
+260 PYTRGNDE

-304 AVSASAPQ
+304 AVRTTAPQ

-319 TTYSITL
+319 ITYSLAL
-326 TDTNSVIGNYSFSA
+326 TDTNNVIGNYSFSA
-340 SDAVVSVEV
+340 SDTVVSTEV
-349 SGNQLILRSASP
+349 SGNQLILRSGSP
-361 ISAPVT
+361 LSAPVT

-400 GGMTGYLTLKANHKE
+400 GGMTGYLTLKANRKE
-415 FRITVTKEDS
+415 FRVAVTKEDG
-425 LTGMAQGD
+425 LTGTAQGD

-440 YGLYHSDTLIET
+440 YGLYHGDTLIET

-464 YYEAGEGWTI
+464 YYEAGDGWTI

-485 DTTVYPVPATADQ
+485 DTTVYPIPAAADQ
-498 LPTIKNDLTLTVKE
+498 LPSIKNDLSLTVKE
-512 NPILGQ
+512 TPILGRL
-518 FSISKLA
+518 SISKLA
-525 VNSAAGTEAPET
+525 VNSTAGAEAPEA
-537 GATFEV
+537 GASFEV
-543 FPKSAGSYDAA
+543 FLKSAGSYEAA
-554 AESERDI
+554 AESERAI

-576 YGVYIVRQLSG
+576 YGVYIIRQLSG
-587 WKGYALDATLHEVNI
+587 WEGYALDATLHEVNI
-602 SSDGETVSIQL
+602 SSDGEIVTLSL

-619 GSLTI
+619 GLLTI
-624 RKVDK
+624 QKVDK
-629 DTEQALLGARF
+629 DSGQALPGARF
-640 RLLDNAGNPF
+640 RLLDSAGNPF

-659 VLTFDNL
+659 ILVFENI

-678 PNGYKIDRT
+678 PDGYKADTT

-717 TDSSG
+717 TDSG
-722 NPIPGAAFRLEYS
+722 GKPIPGAAFRLEYS
-735 EDGEAWTPVFHADVP
+735 EDGESWTPVFHTEVP
-750 AKEIGGCT
+750 AKEVGGCT
-758 SEGLSDGMLITGADG
+758 SEGLSDGILITGDDG
-773 IAVFGGLRADKNVHY
+773 KAIFDGLWADKNVRY
-788 RITENATVNGYVLLT
+788 RITEIATVNGYVLLT
-803 EPVEIGT
+803 EAVELGT
-810 LPRENEE
+810 LPRESEE
-817 SPIYDVS
+817 STIYDVS
-824 VTVNNSPT
+824 VTVSNAPT
-832 YLLPMTGGAGL
+832 YLLPMTGGTGL

-859 LIIISKNKRR
+859 LISVSKNKRR

>member
-1 MEQPGMLPSGDFPVR
+1 M
-16 GCRGQIRAYI
+16 
-26 KRGRRNTHVPDLVF
+26 
-40 PRRAAGQSGKHTPHY
+40 
-55 GKEENAPLKT
+55 KT

-92 EGNEP
+92 EGD
-97 AEEAESSAEEV
+97 ESV
-108 PEEEAAE
+108 EEAAPSAEDVQE
-115 EPEQT
+115 EEGAEQPEQT
-120 APTVPLAKAPMLKAA
+120 IPLAKAPMLKAA

-200 SDVIDIWNSFSYE
+200 SDVIDVWNSFSYE

-228 NSSNLPGTPSCQQT
+228 NSTNLPGTPSCQQT

-250 FITGARQPSP
+250 FVTGARQPSP
-260 PYARGNDE
+260 PYTRGNDE

-304 AVSASAPQ
+304 AVSTTAPQ
-312 EELSYDG
+312 EELPYDG
-319 TTYSITL
+319 STYSLTL
-326 TDTNSVIGNYSFSA
+326 TDTNNVIGNYSFSA
-340 SDAVVSVEV
+340 SDTAVSVEV
-349 SGNQLILRSASP
+349 SGNQLILRSVSP
-361 ISAPVT
+361 LSAPVT
-367 VVATRN
+367 VVAIRN

-415 FRITVTKEDS
+415 FRITVTKEDG
-425 LTGMAQGD
+425 LTGTAQGD

-440 YGLYHSDTLIET
+440 YGLYHGDTLIET

-485 DTTVYPVPATADQ
+485 DTTVYPIPAAADQ
-498 LPTIKNDLTLTVKE
+498 LPSIKNDLTLIVKE
-512 NPILGQ
+512 TPILGRL
-518 FSISKLA
+518 SISKLA
-525 VNSAAGTEAPET
+525 VNSIAGTEAPEA
-537 GATFEV
+537 GASFEV
-543 FPKSAGSYDAA
+543 FRKAAGSYDAA
-554 AESERDI
+554 AETERDI
-561 LTCGEN
+561 LTCGED

-587 WKGYALDATLHEVNI
+587 WEGYVIDPTLHEVNI
-602 SSDGETVSIQL
+602 SFDGETVSLAI

-629 DTEQALLGARF
+629 DSGQALPGARF
-640 RLLDNAGNPF
+640 RLLDSAGNPF
-650 AEGTTDESG
+650 AEGMTDANG
-659 VLTFDNL
+659 ILVFDNI

-678 PNGYKIDRT
+678 PDGYKADTT

-698 KIEIRRENTRIPGS
+698 KIKIRCENTRIPGS
-712 VTVAK
+712 VTIAK
-717 TDSSG
+717 TNSSG

-735 EDGEAWTPVFHADVP
+735 EDGETWMPVFHADVP
-750 AKEIGGCT
+750 AKEAGGCT
-758 SEGLSDGMLITGADG
+758 SEGLSDGMLITGANGVAIFD
-773 IAVFGGLRADKNVHY
+773 GLRADKNVRY
-788 RITENATVNGYVLLT
+788 RITEIATVNGYVLLT

-810 LPRENEE
+810 LPRENEDNL
-817 SPIYDVS
+817 IYDVS
-824 VTVNNSPT
+824 VTVSNSPT
-832 YLLPMTGGAGL
+832 YLLPMTGGTGL

-859 LIIISKNKRR
+859 LIAISKNKRR

>member
-26 KRGRRNTHVPDLVF
+26 ESERRNANVPDLVF
-40 PRRAAGQSGKHTPHY
+40 PRSAAGRIYEHAPHY
-55 GKEENAPLKT
+55 GKEENTPLKT

-92 EGNEP
+92 EGD
-97 AEEAESSAEEV
+97 ESV
-108 PEEEAAE
+108 EEAAPSAEDVQE
-115 EPEQT
+115 EAGAEQPEL
-120 APTVPLAKAPMLKAA
+120 TVPLTKAPMLKAA

-193 AHGDVLR
+193 AHGDLLR
-200 SDVIDIWNSFSYE
+200 SDVIDVWNSFSYE

-228 NSSNLPGTPSCQQT
+228 NSSHLPGTPSCQQT

-250 FITGARQPSP
+250 FVTGARQPSP
-260 PYARGNDE
+260 PYTRGNDE

-275 NGQNAEIGQIYDTI
+275 NGQNTEIGQIYDTI

-304 AVSASAPQ
+304 AVSSSAPQ

-326 TDTNSVIGNYSFSA
+326 TDTNNVIENYSFSA
-340 SDAVVSVEV
+340 SDTVVSVAV

-361 ISAPVT
+361 LSAPVT

-390 QDIVVGVEAV
+390 QNIVVGVEAV

-440 YGLYHSDTLIET
+440 YGLYHGDTLIET

-543 FPKSAGSYDAA
+543 FPKSVGSYEAA

-576 YGVYIVRQLSG
+576 YGVYIIRQLSG
-587 WKGYALDATLHEVNI
+587 WEGYVLDTTLHEVNI
-602 SSDGETVSIQL
+602 TSDGETVSLSI
-613 RNEIFK
+613 RNEIYK

-624 RKVDK
+624 QKVDK
-629 DTEQALLGARF
+629 DGGQALPGARF
-640 RLLDNAGNPF
+640 RLLDSAGNPF

-687 PYVFSVTADGQ
+687 PYVFSVIADGQ

-735 EDGEAWTPVFHADVP
+735 EDGETWMPVFYSDIP
-750 AKEIGGCT
+750 AKEVGGCT
-758 SEGLSDGMLITGADG
+758 SEGLSDGMLITGDDG
-773 IAVFGGLRADKNVHY
+773 IAVFGGLRAGGGILY
-788 RITENATVNGYVLLT
+788 RVTEIATVNGYVLLT
-803 EPVEIGT
+803 EPVELGT
-810 LPRENEE
+810 LPRENEDN
-817 SPIYDVS
+817 PIYDVS
-824 VTVNNSPT
+824 VTVNNPPT

>member
-1 MEQPGMLPSGDFPVR
+1 MEQHGTLPSGDFPVR

-26 KRGRRNTHVPDLVF
+26 KRERRDTHVPNLVF
-40 PRRAAGQSGKHTPHY
+40 PRSAAGRIRKYTPHY
-55 GKEENAPLKT
+55 GKEENTPLKT

-70 ALVLALLCL
+70 ALILALLCL
-79 LSFPCPAVLAAEP
+79 LSFPCPAVLAAGP

-97 AEEAESSAEEV
+97 SEEAESSAEDAQ
-108 PEEEAAE
+108 EEEPAE
-115 EPEQT
+115 QPEQT
-120 APTVPLAKAPMLKAA
+120 IPLAKAPMLKAA

-193 AHGDVLR
+193 VHGDVLR
-200 SDVIDIWNSFSYE
+200 SDVIDVWNSFSYE

-228 NSSNLPGTPSCQQT
+228 NSSHLPGTPSCQQT

-250 FITGARQPSP
+250 FVTGARQPSP
-260 PYARGNDE
+260 PYTRGNDE

-275 NGQNAEIGQIYDTI
+275 NGQNTEIGQIYDTI

-304 AVSASAPQ
+304 AVSSSAPQ

-326 TDTNSVIGNYSFSA
+326 TDTNNVIENYSFSA
-340 SDAVVSVEV
+340 SDTVVSVAV

-361 ISAPVT
+361 LSAPVT

-440 YGLYHSDTLIET
+440 YGLYHGDTLIET

-485 DTTVYPVPATADQ
+485 DTMVYPVPATADQ

-543 FPKSAGSYDAA
+543 FPKSVGSYEAA

-576 YGVYIVRQLSG
+576 YGVYIIRQLSG
-587 WKGYALDATLHEVNI
+587 WEGYVLDTTLHEVNI
-602 SSDGETVSIQL
+602 TSDGETVSLSI
-613 RNEIFK
+613 RNEIYK

-624 RKVDK
+624 QKVDK
-629 DTEQALLGARF
+629 DGGQTLPGARF
-640 RLLDNAGNPF
+640 RLLDSAGNPF

-687 PYVFSVTADGQ
+687 PYVFSVIADGQ

-735 EDGEAWTPVFHADVP
+735 EDGETWMPVFYSDIP
-750 AKEIGGCT
+750 AKEVGGCT
-758 SEGLSDGMLITGADG
+758 SEGLSDGMLITGDDG
-773 IAVFGGLRADKNVHY
+773 IAVFGGLRAGDGILY
-788 RITENATVNGYVLLT
+788 RVTEIATVNGYVLLT
-803 EPVEIGT
+803 EPVELGT
-810 LPRENEE
+810 LPRENEDN
-817 SPIYDVS
+817 PIYDVS
-824 VTVNNSPT
+824 VTVNNPPT

>member
-1 MEQPGMLPSGDFPVR
+1 MEQHSRLPSGDFPVR

-40 PRRAAGQSGKHTPHY
+40 PRSAAGRIREHTPHY
-55 GKEENAPLKT
+55 GKEENTPLKT

-92 EGNEP
+92 EGD
-97 AEEAESSAEEV
+97 ESV
-108 PEEEAAE
+108 EEAAPSAEDVQE
-115 EPEQT
+115 EEGAEQPEL
-120 APTVPLAKAPMLKAA
+120 TVPLTKAPMLKAA

-200 SDVIDIWNSFSYE
+200 SDVIDVWNSFSYE

-228 NSSNLPGTPSCQQT
+228 NSTNLPGTPSCQQT

-250 FITGARQPSP
+250 FVTGARQPSP
-260 PYARGNDE
+260 PYTRGNDE

-304 AVSASAPQ
+304 AVSTTAPQ
-312 EELSYDG
+312 EELPYDG
-319 TTYSITL
+319 STYSLTL
-326 TDTNSVIGNYSFSA
+326 TDTNNVIGNYSFSA
-340 SDAVVSVEV
+340 SDTAVSVEV
-349 SGNQLILRSASP
+349 SGNQLILRSVSP
-361 ISAPVT
+361 LSAPVS
-367 VVATRN
+367 VVAIRN

-390 QDIVVGVEAV
+390 QDIVVGVEAI
-400 GGMTGYLTLKANHKE
+400 GGMTGYLTLKANRKE
-415 FRITVTKEDS
+415 FRITVTKEDGI
-425 LTGMAQGD
+425 TGTAQGD
-433 GTLAGAV
+433 GTLTGAV
-440 YGLYHSDTLIET
+440 YGLYHGDTLIET

-485 DTTVYPVPATADQ
+485 DMTVYPVPATADQ

-512 NPILGQ
+512 NPILGR

-554 AESERDI
+554 AETERDI
-561 LTCGEN
+561 LTCGED

-587 WKGYALDATLHEVNI
+587 WEGYALDTTRHEVNI

-624 RKVDK
+624 RKVDM

-678 PNGYKIDRT
+678 PDGYKADTT

-712 VTVAK
+712 MTVAK

-722 NPIPGAAFRLEYS
+722 APIPGAAFRLEYS
-735 EDGEAWTPVFHADVP
+735 EDGETWMPVFHADGP
-750 AKEIGGCT
+750 AKELGGCT
-758 SEGLSDGMLITGADG
+758 SEGLSDGMLITGDDG
-773 IAVFGGLRADKNVHY
+773 IAVFDGLRAGDGVLY
-788 RITENATVNGYVLLT
+788 RVTEIATVNGYVLLT
-803 EPVEIGT
+803 EPVELGT
-810 LPRENEE
+810 LPRESEE
-817 SPIYDVS
+817 STIYDVS
-824 VTVNNSPT
+824 VTVSNSPT

-851 AAACMGLF
+851 SAACMGLF
-859 LIIISKNKRR
+859 LISVSKNKRR

>member
-1 MEQPGMLPSGDFPVR
+1 MEQRGTLPSGDFPVR

-26 KRGRRNTHVPDLVF
+26 KRGRRDTYVPNLVF
-40 PRRAAGQSGKHTPHY
+40 PRRAAGRIREHTPHY
-55 GKEENAPLKT
+55 GKEENTPLKT

-92 EGNEP
+92 EGD
-97 AEEAESSAEEV
+97 ESV
-108 PEEEAAE
+108 EEAAPSAEDVQE
-115 EPEQT
+115 EEGAEQPEQT
-120 APTVPLAKAPMLKAA
+120 IPLAKAPMLKAA

-200 SDVIDIWNSFSYE
+200 SDVIDVWNSFSYE

-228 NSSNLPGTPSCQQT
+228 NSSHLPGTPSCQQT

-250 FITGARQPSP
+250 FVTGARQPSP
-260 PYARGNDE
+260 PYTRGNDE

-304 AVSASAPQ
+304 AVSTTAPQ
-312 EELSYDG
+312 EELPYDG
-319 TTYSITL
+319 STYSLTL
-326 TDTNSVIGNYSFSA
+326 TDTNNVIGNYSFSA
-340 SDAVVSVEV
+340 SDTAVSVEV
-349 SGNQLILRSASP
+349 SGNQLILRSASLL
-361 ISAPVT
+361 SAPVT

-415 FRITVTKEDS
+415 FRITVTKEDG
-425 LTGMAQGD
+425 LTGTAQGD

-440 YGLYHSDTLIET
+440 YGLYHGDTLIET

-543 FPKSAGSYDAA
+543 FPKSVGSYEAA

-576 YGVYIVRQLSG
+576 YGVYIIRQLSG
-587 WKGYALDATLHEVNI
+587 WEGYVLDTTLHEVNI
-602 SSDGETVSIQL
+602 TSDGETVSLSI
-613 RNEIFK
+613 RNEIYK

-624 RKVDK
+624 QKVDK
-629 DTEQALLGARF
+629 DSGQALPDARF
-640 RLLDNAGNPF
+640 RLLDSTGNPF
-650 AEGTTDESG
+650 AEGMTDANGILLFE
-659 VLTFDNL
+659 NI

-678 PNGYKIDRT
+678 PDGYKADTT

-735 EDGEAWTPVFHADVP
+735 EDGETWMPVFYSDIP
-750 AKEIGGCT
+750 AKEVGGCT
-758 SEGLSDGMLITGADG
+758 SESLSDGMLITGDDG
-773 IAVFGGLRADKNVHY
+773 IAVFGGLRAGDGILY
-788 RITENATVNGYVLLT
+788 RVTEIATVNGYVLLT
-803 EPVEIGT
+803 EPVELGT
-810 LPRENEE
+810 LPRESEE
-817 SPIYDVS
+817 STIYNVS
-824 VTVNNSPT
+824 VTISNSPT
-832 YLLPMTGGAGL
+832 YLLPMTGGTGL